1 MKQTNNAIK
10 FLMAQY
16 RAIFKNA
23 NIAMVAAIAA
33 AALAS
38 GQAQAAKGGAT
49 FDDTKFGAADANV
62 TIDGTTTDTTPA
74 DNTYG
79 GLTITSAASR
89 AEGAQ
94 ALEIKITGGANHTI
108 KGVAAGADAT
118 AQPAK
123 PNVNLGNTALVIE
136 TAGSAKLTIGAPGT
150 PGQPPVAGAATNVT
164 LGDIT
169 VNKGELDLVAA
180 ADDKKLATTVNAA
193 NVTIGKGQGA
203 TANDA
208 VVKLA
213 KHSSLSASG
222 DLVVNSGAAVTVSG
236 GASLSA
242 ANITINEGEVA
253 LGEGGA
259 KGTDALFSTA
269 GKLDIKGGAV
279 KIANGGFAKIS
290 ASEISLAKALSNSGS
305 LVVDG
310 ALTANN
316 EATITND
323 STLVINDAFNAES
336 GSTVTNNNG
345 AAKVITFNG
354 QTTFKAGSKISNS
367 GAMVIGGQADFQI
380 ADSELTTDLTV
391 GADNGVLKVVSGGS
405 ASMSAATFKALLTG
419 KVQSDTS
426 TSGTVVIKTATDPID
441 LQDGAG
447 VFSDSGEMSAQIGG
461 VGDLKI
467 HTEKAKFVAANA
479 ISGDSS
485 ANAGVT
491 LSFNELTLG
500 KDAAAVVKGVN
511 LAIAEDIK
519 ITGNKGLTLQNG
531 ADLTLVGTGKA
542 LELENITLGET
553 SSAGTLN
560 VNKGNWGVKT
570 LTVTSGTANV
580 NNAGTILTI
589 STGLKTDSDGKLLID
604 GGTVDAK
611 GVTTLSLGES
621 GASITNAGKLILSAD
636 KVVNEDSTLNS
647 GNYAKLAVDGSTDAQ
662 ISLID
667 KSGSGSISMTLE
679 QFKKFRE
686 ATGFKG
692 LFDIKLSDTPE
703 TQPQMGLGVAGGV
716 VAGVTN
722 GYENV
727 QGKVESATG
736 VTDNYF
742 IGNAVVQGGD
752 TVNLES
758 GGALSL
764 SNANANNANGQYVT
778 DKDGGV
784 GNVQFKADN
793 TLVLGG
799 AGGKIG
805 SVTAAKDGSGSVTIA
820 DSANV
825 EVVAGSF
832 GTSDSATLGTVNIKD
847 GAQLNVKS
855 GSVFTTDLNVGKGGY
870 VFASGD
876 VVVKDTATI
885 MGDVDATNLT
895 LSGTGAVGANIQHAI
910 AGGATI
916 DADKLS
922 LAENNTLTVGK
933 DGKDTSSASIFVGT
947 LDLAQGSILV
957 VDPEYTEPAAL
968 VVAESLD
975 STKKEHDAG
984 TLNGGAYVGM
994 NSALG
999 IGFTEAEFKDV
1010 MASYLVDGKF
1020 NEKGLKNALVLN
1032 KAVTIANGNGIVV
1045 NAGLKAADA
1054 QTTAPDPNTL
1064 VLESGAGLI
1073 ITDNAFG
1080 ADKSQPAIT
1089 FASGTNAPNN
1099 VSATVKVADGAKISL
1114 VGDITA
1120 KDTGLKIF
1128 AAQGTGSTVTASG
1141 DLVVEA
1147 AGGLLTYTYTSGTD
1161 LSTTGVTLKLD
1172 PEVEKQIRSLVS
1184 APVGQLFVDYANGEF
1199 SSGSGVGYDFVVN
1212 TLTAKQYGAIDAAAH
1227 AATYAGAQQA
1237 AVAAVTTMADAM
1249 FGRVG
1254 AVGVEAA
1261 TISATGSQANGG
1273 VWLTPMY
1280 KSVDSDGFNAEG
1292 VSYGSD
1298 VDLAGVAFGTD
1309 TVNGNMRFG
1318 AVFNI
1323 GSGDAEGKGQGNGL
1337 KDEFD
1342 YYGFGIYSAMGFGNF
1357 ALVGDA
1363 SMTVISHDVEGL
1375 GLSGKADTKAVT
1387 MGLTGQY
1394 TISTAAV
1401 DVTPHL
1407 GARFIRL
1414 NTDSYD
1420 LMSAD
1425 GAIATTDFDVQN
1437 VFSIPL
1443 GVTLSKAF
1451 STSGWTLAPSADL
1464 TVAFNTGDTEAKSH
1478 TQFNSTKP
1486 MAVAM
1491 NTEVLDEVQYGLTVG
1506 LGAQNGAFGT
1516 SFGINY
1522 TGSSNTDS
1530 FGVNAQCRYMF

>member
-1 MKQTNNAIK
+1 M
-10 FLMAQY
+10 
-16 RAIFKNA
+16 
-23 NIAMVAAIAA
+23 AA
-33 AALAS
+33 AALAA
-38 GQAQAAKGGAT
+38 GQAHAQPIEKFDNAALAAEGTPDKVTVAGDSAAAGEYKKLELTGGA
-49 FDDTKFGAADANV
+49 N
-62 TIDGTTTDTTPA
+62 
-74 DNTYG
+74 
-79 GLTITSAASR
+79 R
-89 AEGAQ
+89 AESAK
-94 ALEIKITGGANHTI
+94 ALEIKITAGDAHTI

-123 PNVNLGNTALVIE
+123 PNVNLGNTSLVIE
-136 TAGSAKLTIGAPGT
+136 TATTAKLTIGEVGNPSGSPAT
-150 PGQPPVAGAATNVT
+150 QGAATNVT

-213 KHSSLSASG
+213 KHTSIAASG

-242 ANITINEGEVA
+242 ANITINEGAVA

-259 KGTDALFSTA
+259 ADSLGTLSST
-269 GKLDIKGGAV
+269 GKLDIKGGEVSVA
-279 KIANGGFAKIS
+279 ASGFAKIS

-323 STLVINDAFNAES
+323 STLVINDAFTAES
-336 GSTVTNNNG
+336 GSTVTNNND
-345 AAKVITFNG
+345 AAKAITFKG

-367 GAMVIGGQADFQI
+367 GAMVIAGQADFQI
-380 ADSELTTDLTV
+380 ADSELTTNLTI

-405 ASMSAATFKALLTG
+405 ASMSAATFKTLLTG
-419 KVQSDTS
+419 KVQSDAS
-426 TSGTVVIKTATDPID
+426 TSGTIVIKAATNPID
-441 LQDGAG
+441 LQNDAG
-447 VFSDSGEMSAQIGG
+447 ILTDSGDMSAKIGG
-461 VGDLKI
+461 AGDLKI
-467 HTEKAKFVAANA
+467 QTEKAKFVAANA

-519 ITGNKGLTLQNG
+519 ITGNKGLTLQND
-531 ADLTLVGTGKA
+531 ASLTLNGTGKA
-542 LELENITLGET
+542 LDLESITLGEAT
-553 SSAGTLN
+553 PSSGSLN
-560 VNKGNWGVKT
+560 VASGEWGVKT
-570 LTVTSGTANV
+570 LTVTKGKAIVAKDAQLNV
-580 NNAGTILTI
+580 TKSLTTTDAG
-589 STGLKTDSDGKLLID
+589 GKLEIN
-604 GGTVDAK
+604 GGTVNAK
-611 GVTTLSLGES
+611 DVETLKLNTN
-621 GASITNAGKLILSAD
+621 GASITNAGKLILSKD
-636 KVVNEDSTLNS
+636 KVVTKDFTLDS
-647 GNYAKLAVDGSTDAQ
+647 GNYAKSAVEGTTDAQ
-662 ISLID
+662 ISLLD
-667 KSGSGSISMTLE
+667 KSGNAISMTLA
-679 QFKKFRE
+679 QFKQFRTD
-686 ATGFKG
+686 TGFKG
-692 LFDIKLSDTPE
+692 LFDIKLSDKPT
-703 TQPQMGLGVAGGV
+703 TQPQMGLGGTDGV
-716 VAGVTN
+716 IAGVTN
-722 GYENV
+722 GYESV
-727 QGKVESATG
+727 QGKVESSTG

-742 IGNAVVQGGD
+742 IGNAVVSGGD
-752 TVNLES
+752 TVALKS
-758 GGALSL
+758 GGALTL
-764 SNANANNANGQYVT
+764 SNANANNAKGQYVT

-784 GNVQFKADN
+784 GKVNFEANN

-805 SVTAAKDGSGSVTIA
+805 SVTAANDGSGSVTIA
-820 DSANV
+820 DNANV

-832 GTSDSATLGTVNIKD
+832 GTSDSATLGTVSIKD

-855 GSVFTTDLNVGKGGY
+855 GSVFTTDLNIGKGGY

-885 MGDVDATNLT
+885 MGDVEATNLT
-895 LSGTGAVGANIQHAI
+895 LSGTDAAGAKVQHAI

-922 LAENNTLTVGK
+922 LAANNTLTVGK
-933 DGKDTSSASIFVGT
+933 DGKDTSSANVFVGT
-947 LDLAQGSILV
+947 LDLAKDSILV

-1020 NEKGLKNALVLN
+1020 DQNGLKNALVLN

-1045 NAGLKAADA
+1045 NAGLKAADVQNNKPA
-1054 QTTAPDPNTL
+1054 ADTL

-1080 ADKSQPAIT
+1080 ADKSQAAIT
-1089 FASGTNAPNN
+1089 FASGGTSNN
-1099 VSATVKVADGAKISL
+1099 VNATVVAVDGAKVSL

-1128 AAQGTGSTVTASG
+1128 AAQGTGSSVTASG

-1147 AGGLLTYTYTSGTD
+1147 AGGLLSYTIANGSN
-1161 LSTTGVTLKLD
+1161 LLTTPVTLKLD

-1184 APVGQLFVDYANGEF
+1184 APVGQMFVDYANGEF
-1199 SSGSGVGYDFVVN
+1199 SGASGLGYDFVVN

-1280 KSVDSDGFNAEG
+1280 KSMDSDGFNAEG

-1323 GSGDAEGKGQGNGL
+1323 GSGDSDGKGQGNGL

-1363 SMTVISHDVEGL
+1363 SMTVISHEVEGL

-1394 TISTAAV
+1394 TIATAAV

-1451 STSGWTLAPSADL
+1451 TTSGWTLAPSADL

>member
-1 MKQTNNAIK
+1 MNA
-10 FLMAQY
+10 
-16 RAIFKNA
+16 
-23 NIAMVAAIAA
+23 
-33 AALAS
+33 
-38 GQAQAAKGGAT
+38 
-49 FDDTKFGAADANV
+49 
-62 TIDGTTTDTTPA
+62 
-74 DNTYG
+74 
-79 GLTITSAASR
+79 
-89 AEGAQ
+89 
-94 ALEIKITGGANHTI
+94 KITGGKGSLTLKVGTAKFDSGDTI
-108 KGVAAGADAT
+108 TLNEG
-118 AQPAK
+118 
-123 PNVNLGNTALVIE
+123 
-136 TAGSAKLTIGAPGT
+136 
-150 PGQPPVAGAATNVT
+150 VT
-164 LGDIT
+164 LS
-169 VNKGELDLVAA
+169 
-180 ADDKKLATTVNAA
+180 ADTLTL
-193 NVTIGKGQGA
+193 GA
-203 TANDA
+203 T
-208 VVKLA
+208 
-213 KHSSLSASG
+213 G
-222 DLVVNSGAAVTVSG
+222 DAAVTVKSG
-236 GASLSA
+236 GIAIASNLKTSA
-242 ANITINEGEVA
+242 TKD
-253 LGEGGA
+253 LKLEGG
-259 KGTDALFSTA
+259 TT
-269 GKLDIKGGAV
+269 
-279 KIANGGFAKIS
+279 
-290 ASEISLAKALSNSGS
+290 
-305 LVVDG
+305 
-310 ALTANN
+310 LT
-316 EATITND
+316 
-323 STLVINDAFNAES
+323 L
-336 GSTVTNNNG
+336 
-345 AAKVITFNG
+345 
-354 QTTFKAGSKISNS
+354 AGSGNTLGVKSIAV
-367 GAMVIGGQADFQI
+367 GTAD
-380 ADSELTTDLTV
+380 A
-391 GADNGVLKVVSGGS
+391 GGS
-405 ASMSAATFKALLTG
+405 KA
-419 KVQSDTS
+419 
-426 TSGTVVIKTATDPID
+426 
-441 LQDGAG
+441 
-447 VFSDSGEMSAQIGG
+447 
-461 VGDLKI
+461 
-467 HTEKAKFVAANA
+467 
-479 ISGDSS
+479 
-485 ANAGVT
+485 
-491 LSFNELTLG
+491 
-500 KDAAAVVKGVN
+500 
-511 LAIAEDIK
+511 
-519 ITGNKGLTLQNG
+519 
-531 ADLTLVGTGKA
+531 
-542 LELENITLGET
+542 
-553 SSAGTLN
+553 TLN
-560 VNKGNWGVKT
+560 VDKGQWSVKS
-570 LTVTSGTANV
+570 LTVTSGSANV
-580 NNAGTILTI
+580 NNSGTKLTI
-589 STGLKTDSDGKLLID
+589 TDSLTTTNENGKLAID
-604 GGTVDAK
+604 SATVDAK
-611 GVTTLSLGES
+611 GVTTLSLGKS

-636 KVVNEDSTLNS
+636 KVVNEDFTLNS

-679 QFKKFRE
+679 QFKQFRTD
-686 ATGFKG
+686 TGFKG
-692 LFDIKLSDTPE
+692 LFDINLKDKPT
-703 TQPQMGLGVAGGV
+703 TQPQMGLGGTDGV

-722 GYENV
+722 GYETV

-752 TVNLES
+752 TVNLEA

-784 GNVQFKADN
+784 GKVHFKGDN

-805 SVTAAKDGSGSVTIA
+805 SVTAKTDESGSVTIA
-820 DSANV
+820 DGANV

-832 GTSDSATLGTVNIKD
+832 GTDANTALGTVNIKD

-855 GSVFTTDLNVGKGGY
+855 GSVFTSDLYVGKGGY

-876 VVVKDTATI
+876 VVVKKTATI

-895 LSGTGAVGANIQHAI
+895 LSGTDTAGAKVQHAI

-916 DADKLS
+916 EADKLT
-922 LAENNTLTVGK
+922 LAANNTLTIGE
-933 DGKDTSSASIFVGT
+933 DGKDTSSANVFVGT
-947 LDLAQGSILV
+947 LDLKQGSILV
-957 VDPEYTEPAAL
+957 VDPEPSKPAAL

-975 STKKEHDAG
+975 ITKKEHDAG

-999 IGFTEAEFKDV
+999 IGFTEAEFNDV

-1020 NEKGLKNALVLN
+1020 DQNGLKNALVLN

-1045 NAGLKAADA
+1045 NAGLTVADA
-1054 QTTAPDPNTL
+1054 QTTAPDPDTL

-1080 ADKSQPAIT
+1080 ADKSQAAIT
-1089 FASGTNAPNN
+1089 FASGGTSNN
-1099 VSATVKVADGAKISL
+1099 VTAKVLSVDGAKVSL

-1147 AGGLLTYTYTSGTD
+1147 AGGLLSYTIANGSN
-1161 LSTTGVTLKLD
+1161 LLTTPVTLKLD
-1172 PEVEKQIRSLVS
+1172 PEVEKQIRRLVS
-1184 APVGQLFVDYANGEF
+1184 APVGQLFVDYANGAF

-1451 STSGWTLAPSADL
+1451 TTSGWTLAPSADL

>member
-38 GQAQAAKGGAT
+38 GQAQAATVAAQDIDNAKLSSLKGV
-49 FDDTKFGAADANV
+49 V
-62 TIDGTTTDTTPA
+62 TIDGTGQTDDTQPL
-74 DNTYG
+74 TYKDFT
-79 GLTITSAASR
+79 L
-89 AEGAQ
+89 
-94 ALEIKITGGANHTI
+94 TGGATYEGTEALTLKFTGGTSHTI
-108 KGVAAGADAT
+108 KGTAAGKDPIT
-118 AQPAK
+118 TPAK
-123 PNVNLGNTALVIE
+123 PDVNLGNTSLVIE
-136 TAGSAKLTIGAPGT
+136 ATADATLTIGESGA
-150 PGQPPVAGAATNVT
+150 AAAATNVT
-164 LGDIT
+164 LADIT
-169 VNKGELDLVAA
+169 VNKGTLALVAKEDNA
-180 ADDKKLATTVNAA
+180 KLATSITAA
-193 NVTIGKGQGA
+193 NLTVGLGGTA
-203 TANDA
+203 TAADEA
-208 VVKLA
+208 KITVA
-213 KHSSLSASG
+213 KHTSINATEALT
-222 DLVVNSGAAVTVSG
+222 VNSGSKITVAGGGTLSG
-236 GASLSA
+236 KTV
-242 ANITINEGEVA
+242 TINEGTVELGTTKVA
-253 LGEGGA
+253 DSI
-259 KGTDALFSTA
+259 GTLSST
-269 GKLDIKGGAV
+269 GKLDIKGGTISVVDGA
-279 KIANGGFAKIS
+279 AKIS
-290 ASEISLAKALSNSGS
+290 ASGIDLAGALNNSGNL
-305 LVVDG
+305 LVTGVVNAKNKSTVANGD
-310 ALTANN
+310 ALTFENG
-316 EATITND
+316 
-323 STLVINDAFNAES
+323 LVAES
-336 GSTVTNNNG
+336 GSTVNNNTAQKTITLKGTSSFASG
-345 AAKVITFNG
+345 ATV
-354 QTTFKAGSKISNS
+354 SNS
-367 GAMVIGGQADFQI
+367 GDLVVEGTATFNSAATDITAG
-380 ADSELTTDLTV
+380 ADST
-391 GADNGVLKVVSGGS
+391 LKVVSGGTANMSS
-405 ASMSAATFKALLTG
+405 AVFKKFLTGTVQSAAG
-419 KVQSDTS
+419 
-426 TSGTVVIKTATDPID
+426 TSGTINLTDSGDTAIALGDG
-441 LQDGAG
+441 GAG
-447 VFSDSGEMSAQIGG
+447 IFAASTGNMSNKLGVASQGE
-461 VGDLKI
+461 LKI
-467 HTEKAKFVAANA
+467 TADKAKFEGANEVSGAA
-479 ISGDSS
+479 

-491 LSFNELTLG
+491 LAFNELSLG
-500 KDAAAVVKGVN
+500 KDSAAVVVKGVN
-511 LAIAEDIK
+511 LEIAKDIK
-519 ITGNKGLTLQNG
+519 IKDNKGLTLQNG
-531 ADLTLVGTGKA
+531 AKLTLNGSGTA
-542 LELENITLGET
+542 LDLESITLGEAA
-553 SSAGTLN
+553 SAGTLN
-560 VNKGNWGVKT
+560 VDKGNWGVKT

-580 NNAGTILTI
+580 NNVGTKLTI
-589 STGLKTDSDGKLLID
+589 TDSLTTTNENGKLAID
-604 GGTVDAK
+604 GATVDATK
-611 GVTTLSLGES
+611 VKTLALKAK

-636 KVVNEDSTLNS
+636 KVVKEDFTLDS
-647 GNYAKLAVDGSTDAQ
+647 GNYAKSAVDGTTDAQ
-662 ISLID
+662 ISLLD
-667 KSGSGSISMTLE
+667 KSGNAISMTLE
-679 QFKKFRE
+679 KFKKFRE
-686 ATGFKG
+686 DTGFKG
-692 LFDIKLSDTPE
+692 LFDIKLDDKPT
-703 TQPQMGLGVAGGV
+703 TQPQMGLGGTDGV

-722 GYENV
+722 GYETV
-727 QGKVESATG
+727 QGKVESSTG

-742 IGNAVVQGGD
+742 IGNAVVEGGD
-752 TVNLES
+752 TVALKD

-764 SNANANNANGQYVT
+764 SNANANNAKGQYVT

-784 GNVQFKADN
+784 GKVNFEANN

-805 SVTAAKDGSGSVTIA
+805 SVTAKTDASGSVTIA
-820 DSANV
+820 DGANV

-832 GTSDSATLGTVNIKD
+832 GTDANTALGTVNIKD
-847 GAQLNVKS
+847 GAKLNVKS

-885 MGDVDATNLT
+885 MGDVEATNLT
-895 LSGTGAVGANIQHAI
+895 LSGTGTAGANVQHAI
-910 AGGATI
+910 AGGAII
-916 DADKLS
+916 DADKLT
-922 LAENNTLTVGK
+922 LAANNTLTVGK
-933 DGKDTSSASIFVGT
+933 DGKDTSSANVFVGT
-947 LDLAQGSILV
+947 LDLAANSILV
-957 VDPEYTEPAAL
+957 VDPEYSEPAAL

-975 STKKEHDAG
+975 QTKKEHDAG

-999 IGFTEAEFKDV
+999 IGFTEGEFKDV

-1020 NEKGLKNALVLN
+1020 DQNGLKNALVLN

-1045 NAGLKAADA
+1045 NAGLKAADVQNKKPA
-1054 QTTAPDPNTL
+1054 ADTL
-1064 VLESGAGLI
+1064 ELESGAGLI

-1089 FASGTNAPNN
+1089 FASGAGTT
-1099 VSATVKVADGAKISL
+1099 TVAAKVQAAEGAKISL

-1128 AAQGTGSTVTASG
+1128 AAQGTGSTVNASG

-1147 AGGLLTYTYTSGTD
+1147 AGGLLSYTIANGSN
-1161 LSTTGVTLKLD
+1161 LLTTPVTLQLD

-1199 SSGSGVGYDFVVN
+1199 SGASGLGYDFVVN
-1212 TLTAKQYGAIDAAAH
+1212 TLTAKNYGAIDAAAH

-1323 GSGDAEGKGQGNGL
+1323 GSGDAEGKGNGNGL

-1363 SMTVISHDVEGL
+1363 SMTVISHEVEGL

-1420 LMSAD
+1420 LMSED

-1451 STSGWTLAPSADL
+1451 TTSGWTLAPSADL
-1464 TVAFNTGDTEAKSH
+1464 TVAFNTGDTEAKSL

-1530 FGVNAQCRYMF
+1530 FGVNAQARYMF

>member
-38 GQAQAAKGGAT
+38 GQAQAAAVTAQDIDNAKLSTLKGE
-49 FDDTKFGAADANV
+49 V
-62 TIDGTTTDTTPA
+62 TIDGTGQTDDAQPL
-74 DNTYG
+74 TYKDFT
-79 GLTITSAASR
+79 L
-89 AEGAQ
+89 
-94 ALEIKITGGANHTI
+94 TGGATYEGTEALTLKFTGGADHTI
-108 KGVAAGADAT
+108 KGAAAGKDPT
-118 AQPAK
+118 TTPAK
-123 PNVNLGNTALVIE
+123 PDVNLGNTSVVIE
-136 TAGSAKLTIGAPGT
+136 ATADATLTIGESGGGGGT
-150 PGQPPVAGAATNVT
+150 PAAAATNVT
-164 LGDIT
+164 LANIT
-169 VNKGELDLVAA
+169 VNKGTLALVAK
-180 ADDKKLATTVNAA
+180 ADDENLATTVNAA
-193 NVTIGKGQGA
+193 NVTFGA
-203 TANDA
+203 GEAAKTSTIN
-208 VVKLA
+208 LA
-213 KHSSLSASG
+213 KHSSISATA
-222 DLVVNSGAAVTVSG
+222 LTVKEGAAVTVSG
-236 GASLSA
+236 GAALTA
-242 ANITINEGEVA
+242 GTVTVEKGTIN
-253 LGEGGA
+253 L
-259 KGTDALFSTA
+259 GTDQENAAAVFGSTA
-269 GKLDIKGGAV
+269 GKTQIKDGTVEVASGG
-279 KIANGGFAKIS
+279 NGELK
-290 ASEISLAKALSNSGS
+290 
-305 LVVDG
+305 G
-310 ALTANN
+310 AIEMAGG
-316 EATITND
+316 
-323 STLVINDAFNAES
+323 TL
-336 GSTVTNNNG
+336 
-345 AAKVITFNG
+345 
-354 QTTFKAGSKISNS
+354 SNS
-367 GAMVIGGQADFQI
+367 GAMTVANAFTSTGGTIENKATNTITFKGGVTTGEKTVVNNAGSI
-380 ADSELTTDLTV
+380 ILEGGESTIALSGTSNIAADSSIVLNKNAVLNVTSEVLNKLVTGELKSSQ
-391 GADNGVLKVVSGGS
+391 GN
-405 ASMSAATFKALLTG
+405 
-419 KVQSDTS
+419 
-426 TSGTVVIKTATDPID
+426 SGTVVITGVQDTLDLSASDKILSGTGATIGTMNAKITGG
-441 LQDGAG
+441 DGSLTLKVGNAK
-447 VFSDSGEMSAQIGG
+447 FDSGDTITLNE
-461 VGDLKI
+461 
-467 HTEKAKFVAANA
+467 
-479 ISGDSS
+479 
-485 ANAGVT
+485 GVT
-491 LSFNELTLG
+491 LSADTLTLG
-500 KDAAAVVKGVN
+500 ATGDAAVTVKSGGI
-511 LAIAEDIK
+511 AIASNLKTSATKDLKLEGG
-519 ITGNKGLTLQNG
+519 TTLTLAGSGN
-531 ADLTLVGTGKA
+531 TLGVKSIAVGTADAGGSKA
-542 LELENITLGET
+542 
-553 SSAGTLN
+553 TLN
-560 VNKGNWGVKT
+560 VDKGQWSVKS
-570 LTVTSGTANV
+570 LTVTSGSANV
-580 NNAGTILTI
+580 NNSGTKLTI
-589 STGLKTDSDGKLLID
+589 TDSLTTTKADGKLAID
-604 GGTVDAK
+604 GATVDAK
-611 GVTTLSLGES
+611 GVTTLILGKS

-636 KVVNEDSTLNS
+636 KVVKAADSSLIDTVYSKN
-647 GNYAKLAVDGSTDAQ
+647 AVQGTTDAQ
-662 ISLID
+662 ISLLD
-667 KSGSGSISMTLE
+667 ESGNAISMTLE
-679 QFKKFRE
+679 KFKKFRE
-686 ATGFKG
+686 DTGFKG
-692 LFDIKLSDTPE
+692 LFDIKLSDEPTTE
-703 TQPQMGLGVAGGV
+703 PQMGLGVAGGV

-727 QGKVESATG
+727 QGKVDSTNG
-736 VTDNYF
+736 VNDNYF

-752 TVNLES
+752 TVNLKAD
-758 GGALSL
+758 GALSL
-764 SNANANNANGQYVT
+764 SNANANGANGQYVT
-778 DKDGGV
+778 VDGADKAV
-784 GNVQFKADN
+784 GNVKFEADN

-805 SVTAAKDGSGSVTIA
+805 SVTAKTDRSGSVTIA
-820 DSANV
+820 DGANV
-825 EVVAGSF
+825 EVVSGSF

-855 GSVFTTDLNVGKGGY
+855 GSVFTSDLKVGKGGY

-876 VVVKDTATI
+876 VVVKKTAII

-895 LSGTGAVGANIQHAI
+895 LSGTDTAGAKVQHAI

-916 DADKLS
+916 NADKLS
-922 LAENNTLTVGK
+922 LAANNILTIGE
-933 DGKDTSSASIFVGT
+933 DGKDTSSANVFVGT
-947 LDLAQGSILV
+947 LDLAKDSILV
-957 VDPEYTEPAAL
+957 VDPEYSEPAAL
-968 VVAESLD
+968 VVAESLET
-975 STKKEHDAG
+975 TKKEHDAG

-999 IGFTEAEFKDV
+999 IGFTETEFKDV

-1045 NAGLKAADA
+1045 NAGLKAADVQNKKPA
-1054 QTTAPDPNTL
+1054 ADTL
-1064 VLESGAGLI
+1064 ELESGAGLI

-1089 FASGTNAPNN
+1089 FASGTTAPNK
-1099 VSATVKVADGAKISL
+1099 VSATVKVAEGAKISL

-1128 AAQGTGSTVTASG
+1128 AAQGAGSTVTASG

-1147 AGGLLTYTYTSGTD
+1147 AGGLLTYTYATNAD
-1161 LSTTGVTLKLD
+1161 LLNTGVTLKLN

-1342 YYGFGIYSAMGFGNF
+1342 YYGIGIYSAMGFCNF

-1451 STSGWTLAPSADL
+1451 NTSGWTLAPSADL

>member
-23 NIAMVAAIAA
+23 NIAMVAAMAA
-33 AALAS
+33 AALAA

-49 FDDTKFGAADANV
+49 FDDAKFGAADANV
-62 TIDGTTTDTTPA
+62 TIDGKTTDSGPT
-74 DNTYG
+74 DNAYG
-79 GLTITSAASR
+79 TLTITSAASR
-89 AEGAQ
+89 AESTEP
-94 ALEIKITGGANHTI
+94 LEIKISGGDAHTI
-108 KGVAAGADAT
+108 KGVAT

-123 PNVNLGNTALVIE
+123 PNVNLGNTSLVIE
-136 TAGSAKLTIGAPGT
+136 TATTAKLTIGEAGKPSGKPAT
-150 PGQPPVAGAATNVT
+150 PGAATNVT

-180 ADDKKLATTVNAA
+180 DDKNLATTVNAA
-193 NVTIGKGQGA
+193 NVTIGKGKDAGA
-203 TANDA
+203 ADEA

-213 KHSSLSASG
+213 KHSSISASG

-242 ANITINEGEVA
+242 ANITINEGAVA
-253 LGEGGA
+253 LGDGGA
-259 KGTDALFSTA
+259 AGTEGNLSTS
-269 GKLDIKGGAV
+269 GKLDIKGGEVSVA
-279 KIANGGFAKIS
+279 ATGFAKIS

-336 GSTVTNNNG
+336 GSTVTNNND
-345 AAKVITFNG
+345 AAKVITFKG

-367 GAMVIGGQADFQI
+367 GAMVIAGQADFQI

-405 ASMSAATFKALLTG
+405 ASMSAATFKTLLTG

-467 HTEKAKFVAANA
+467 HTEKAKFVTANA

-511 LAIAEDIK
+511 LEIAEDIK
-519 ITGNKGLTLQNG
+519 VTGNKGLTLQNG
-531 ADLTLVGTGKA
+531 AKLTLNGTGKA
-542 LELENITLGET
+542 LELESITLGEK
-553 SSAGTLN
+553 SSAGTFN

-580 NNAGTILTI
+580 NNSGTTLTI
-589 STGLKTDSDGKLLID
+589 STGLKTDSDGKLVIN

-611 GVTTLSLGES
+611 GVTTLSLGAN

-679 QFKKFRE
+679 QFKQFRTD
-686 ATGFKG
+686 TGFKG
-692 LFDIKLSDTPE
+692 LFDIKLSDKPTTE
-703 TQPQMGLGVAGGV
+703 PQMGLGVAGGV

-722 GYENV
+722 GYESV
-727 QGKVESATG
+727 QGKVDSTG

-742 IGNAVVQGGD
+742 VGNTIVSGSD
-752 TVNLES
+752 TVALQN
-758 GGALSL
+758 GGALTL
-764 SNANANNANGQYVT
+764 TNANANGANGQYVT
-778 DKDGGV
+778 VDGVDKAV
-784 GNVQFKADN
+784 GNVKFEADN

-805 SVTAAKDGSGSVTIA
+805 SVTAKTDRSGSVTIA
-820 DSANV
+820 DGANV
-825 EVVAGSF
+825 EVVKDSF
-832 GTSDSATLGTVNIKD
+832 GDSTNALGTVNIKD

-855 GSVFTTDLNVGKGGY
+855 GSVFTSDLKVGKGGY

-876 VVVKDTATI
+876 VVVKKTATI

-895 LSGTGAVGANIQHAI
+895 LSGTDTAGAKVQHAI

-933 DGKDTSSASIFVGT
+933 DGKDTSSANVFVGT
-947 LDLAQGSILV
+947 LDLAANSIIV
-957 VDPEYTEPAAL
+957 VDPEPYKPAAL
-968 VVAESLD
+968 VVAEDLD
-975 STKKEHDAG
+975 GKKNDKDAG
-984 TLNGGAYVGM
+984 TLKGGAYVGM

-999 IGFTEAEFKDV
+999 IGFTEAEFNDV

-1020 NEKGLKNALVLN
+1020 DQNGLKNALVLN

-1045 NAGLKAADA
+1045 NAGLTVADA
-1054 QTTAPDPNTL
+1054 QTTAPDPKTL

-1080 ADKSQPAIT
+1080 ADKSQAAIT
-1089 FASGTNAPNN
+1089 FASGAGSAP
-1099 VSATVKVADGAKISL
+1099 VSATVKAAEGAKISL

-1128 AAQGTGSTVTASG
+1128 AAQGTGSTVAASG

-1147 AGGLLTYTYTSGTD
+1147 AGGLLTYTYANGAD

-1172 PEVEKQIRSLVS
+1172 PEVEKHIRSLVS

-1212 TLTAKQYGAIDAAAH
+1212 TLTAKKYGAIDAAAH

-1280 KSVDSDGFNAEG
+1280 KSLDSDGFNAEG

-1363 SMTVISHDVEGL
+1363 SMTVIF
-1375 GLSGKADTKAVT
+1375 T
-1387 MGLTGQY
+1387 
-1394 TISTAAV
+1394 
-1401 DVTPHL
+1401 
-1407 GARFIRL
+1407 RL
-1414 NTDSYD
+1414 R
-1420 LMSAD
+1420 A
-1425 GAIATTDFDVQN
+1425 
-1437 VFSIPL
+1437 
-1443 GVTLSKAF
+1443 
-1451 STSGWTLAPSADL
+1451 
-1464 TVAFNTGDTEAKSH
+1464 
-1478 TQFNSTKP
+1478 
-1486 MAVAM
+1486 
-1491 NTEVLDEVQYGLTVG
+1491 
-1506 LGAQNGAFGT
+1506 
-1516 SFGINY
+1516 
-1522 TGSSNTDS
+1522 
-1530 FGVNAQCRYMF
+1530 

>member
-38 GQAQAAKGGAT
+38 GQAQAGTVAAQDIDNAKLSSLKGV
-49 FDDTKFGAADANV
+49 V
-62 TIDGTTTDTTPA
+62 TIDGKGQTDDTQPL
-74 DNTYG
+74 TYKDFT
-79 GLTITSAASR
+79 L
-89 AEGAQ
+89 
-94 ALEIKITGGANHTI
+94 TGGATYEGTEALTLKFTGGEGHTI
-108 KGVAAGADAT
+108 KGIAAGTSPDT
-118 AQPAK
+118 TPAK

-136 TAGSAKLTIGAPGT
+136 TATTAKLTIGEVGNPTNKPAIP
-150 PGQPPVAGAATNVT
+150 GAATNVT

-180 ADDKKLATTVNAA
+180 DDNNLATIVNAA
-193 NVTIGKGQGA
+193 NVTIGKGKDA
-203 TANDA
+203 AAANEA

-213 KHSSLSASG
+213 KHSSISASG

-242 ANITINEGEVA
+242 ANITINEGAVA

-259 KGTDALFSTA
+259 AGTEGNLSTS
-269 GKLDIKGGAV
+269 GKLDIKGGEVSVA
-279 KIANGGFAKIS
+279 ATGFAKIS
-290 ASEISLAKALSNSGS
+290 ASEISLEKALSNSGS

-336 GSTVTNNNG
+336 GSTVTNNDG

-380 ADSELTTDLTV
+380 ADSKLTTDLTV

-405 ASMSAATFKALLTG
+405 ASMSAATFKTLLTG
-419 KVQSDTS
+419 KIQSDTS
-426 TSGTVVIKTATDPID
+426 TSGTVVIKSSTDPID
-441 LQDGAG
+441 LQKDAG
-447 VFSDSGEMSAQIGG
+447 ILTESGDMSAKLGG
-461 VGDLKI
+461 AGDLKI
-467 HTEKAKFVAANA
+467 KTENAKFVAADA
-479 ISGDSS
+479 MSGAA

-491 LSFNELTLG
+491 LAFNKLDLG
-500 KDAAAVVKGVN
+500 KNESGFTVKKVN
-511 LAIAEDIK
+511 LEIAEDITVK
-519 ITGNKGLTLQNG
+519 SNKGLTLQND
-531 ADLTLVGTGKA
+531 ASLTLNGTGKA
-542 LELENITLGET
+542 LELESITLGEK

-560 VNKGNWGVKT
+560 VDKGNWGVKT

-580 NNAGTILTI
+580 NNSGTTLTI
-589 STGLKTDSDGKLLID
+589 STGLKTDSDGKLVIN

-636 KVVNEDSTLNS
+636 KVVNEDFTLNS

-679 QFKKFRE
+679 QFKQFRTD
-686 ATGFKG
+686 TGFKG
-692 LFDIKLSDTPE
+692 LFDIKLSDKPT
-703 TQPQMGLGVAGGV
+703 TQPQMGLGGDAGVAP
-716 VAGVTN
+716 GVTN

-727 QGKVESATG
+727 QGKIESSG
-736 VTDNYF
+736 VSDNFF

-752 TVNLES
+752 TVNLEA

-784 GNVQFKADN
+784 GKVQFKDDN

-805 SVTAAKDGSGSVTIA
+805 SVTATNNGSGSVTI
-820 DSANV
+820 DDGANV
-825 EVVAGSF
+825 EVVKDSF
-832 GTSDSATLGTVNIKD
+832 GDSTNALGTVNIKD

-855 GSVFTTDLNVGKGGY
+855 GSVFTTNLNVGKGGY

-876 VVVKDTATI
+876 VVVKKTAII

-895 LSGTGAVGANIQHAI
+895 LSGTDTAGAKVQHAI

-933 DGKDTSSASIFVGT
+933 DGADTSSANVFVGT
-947 LDLAQGSILV
+947 LDLAANSIIV
-957 VDPEYTEPAAL
+957 VDPEPYKPAAL
-968 VVAESLD
+968 VVAEDLD
-975 STKKEHDAG
+975 GKKNDKDAG
-984 TLNGGAYVGM
+984 TLKGGAYVGM

-999 IGFTEAEFKDV
+999 IGFTEAEFNDV

-1020 NEKGLKNALVLN
+1020 DQNGLKNALVLN

-1045 NAGLKAADA
+1045 NAGLTVADA
-1054 QTTAPDPNTL
+1054 QTTAPDPDTL

-1080 ADKSQPAIT
+1080 ADKSQAAIT
-1089 FASGTNAPNN
+1089 FASG
-1099 VSATVKVADGAKISL
+1099 SATPNKVDAKVLAVDGAKISL

-1147 AGGLLTYTYTSGTD
+1147 AGGLLTYTYANGAD

-1212 TLTAKQYGAIDAAAH
+1212 TLTAKKYGAIDAAAH

-1363 SMTVISHDVEGL
+1363 SMTVISHEVEGL

-1491 NTEVLDEVQYGLTVG
+1491 NTEVLDEVQYGVTLG
-1506 LGAQNGAFGT
+1506 LGAQYGAFGT

>member
-38 GQAQAAKGGAT
+38 GQAQAAGPIEK
-49 FDDTKFGAADANV
+49 FDNTALTA
-62 TIDGTTTDTTPA
+62 DTTPEKA
-74 DNTYG
+74 VVAGDGATDGQYKKLELTG
-79 GLTITSAASR
+79 GANR
-89 AEGAQ
+89 AESAK
-94 ALEIKITGGANHTI
+94 ALEIKITAGDAHTI

-123 PNVNLGNTALVIE
+123 PNVNLGNTSLVIE
-136 TAGSAKLTIGAPGT
+136 ASAAKLTVGEAGTAGSPTATPAAK
-150 PGQPPVAGAATNVT
+150 TNVT
-164 LGDIT
+164 LKNLT
-169 VNKGELDLVAA
+169 VTEGALDLVAN
-180 ADDKKLATTVNAA
+180 ADNEDLATTVSAA
-193 NVTIGKGQGA
+193 DVTFGSGAGASGKTA
-203 TANDA
+203 TVN
-208 VVKLA
+208 LA
-213 KHSSLSASG
+213 KHSSISATALTVKEG
-222 DLVVNSGAAVTVSG
+222 ATVNVSG
-236 GASLSA
+236 GASLTAGSVSV
-242 ANITINEGEVA
+242 ANGTIK
-253 LGEGGA
+253 L
-259 KGTDALFSTA
+259 GTDAEDAVAAFGSTA
-269 GKLDIKGGAV
+269 G
-279 KIANGGFAKIS
+279 NT
-290 ASEISLAKALSNSGS
+290 E
-305 LVVDG
+305 
-310 ALTANN
+310 
-316 EATITND
+316 
-323 STLVINDAFNAES
+323 INDGTVEVVS
-336 GSTVTNNNG
+336 GGKGELNG
-345 AAKVITFNG
+345 AI
-354 QTTFKAGSKISNS
+354 QMAGGTLSNS
-367 GAMVIGGQADFQI
+367 GAMTVANAFKSTGGTI
-380 ADSELTTDLTV
+380 K
-391 GADNGVLKVVSGGS
+391 NN
-405 ASMSAATFKALLTG
+405 AATNTITFKGGVTTGEKTVINNTGSIVLEGGESTIALSG
-419 KVQSDTS
+419 TS
-426 TSGTVVIKTATDPID
+426 TIDAGSSVVLNKNAVLNVSSEVLNKLVTGELKSSQGNSGTVVITGVQDTLDLSASDKILSGTGATIGTMNAKITGG
-441 LQDGAG
+441 DGSLTLKVGNAK
-447 VFSDSGEMSAQIGG
+447 FDSGDTIT
-461 VGDLKI
+461 L
-467 HTEKAKFVAANA
+467 
-479 ISGDSS
+479 
-485 ANAGVT
+485 NAGVT
-491 LSFNELTLG
+491 LAADTLALGATGDGAVTVKNGGISIASNLKTSATKDLKLEGGTTLTLAG
-500 KDAAAVVKGVN
+500 SGNTLGVKS
-511 LAIAEDIK
+511 IA
-519 ITGNKGLTLQNG
+519 
-531 ADLTLVGTGKA
+531 VGTADAGGSKA
-542 LELENITLGET
+542 
-553 SSAGTLN
+553 TLN
-560 VNKGNWGVKT
+560 VDKGQWSVKS
-570 LTVTSGTANV
+570 LTVTSGSANV
-580 NNAGTILTI
+580 NNSGTKLTI
-589 STGLKTDSDGKLLID
+589 TDSLTTTSADGKLAID
-604 GGTVDAK
+604 GATVDAK
-611 GVTTLSLGES
+611 GVTTLILGKS

-636 KVVNEDSTLNS
+636 KVVKAADSSLIDTVYSKN
-647 GNYAKLAVDGSTDAQ
+647 AVQGTTDAQ
-662 ISLID
+662 ISLLD
-667 KSGSGSISMTLE
+667 ESGNAISMTLE
-679 QFKKFRE
+679 KFKKFRE
-686 ATGFKG
+686 DTGFKG
-692 LFDIKLSDTPE
+692 LFDIKLSDEPTTE
-703 TQPQMGLGVAGGV
+703 PQMGLGVAGGV

-727 QGKVESATG
+727 QGKVDSTNG
-736 VTDNYF
+736 VTDNFF
-742 IGNAVVQGGD
+742 IGNAVVEGGD
-752 TVNLES
+752 TVALKD

-764 SNANANNANGQYVT
+764 SNAYANNAKGQYVT

-784 GNVQFKADN
+784 GKVNFEANN

-805 SVTAAKDGSGSVTIA
+805 SVTAANNGSGSVTIA
-820 DSANV
+820 DGANV

-832 GTSDSATLGTVNIKD
+832 GTNATTTLRTVNIKD

-876 VVVKDTATI
+876 VVVNKTATI

-895 LSGTGAVGANIQHAI
+895 LSGTDTAGAKVQHAI

-916 DADKLS
+916 NADKLS
-922 LAENNTLTVGK
+922 LAANNILTVGK
-933 DGKDTSSASIFVGT
+933 DGKDTSSANVFVGT
-947 LDLAQGSILV
+947 LDLAKDSILV
-957 VDPEYTEPAAL
+957 VDPEYSEPAAL

-975 STKKEHDAG
+975 TTKKEHDAG
-984 TLNGGAYVGM
+984 TLKGGAYVGM

-1045 NAGLKAADA
+1045 NAGLKAADVQNKKPA
-1054 QTTAPDPNTL
+1054 ADTL
-1064 VLESGAGLI
+1064 ELESGAGLI

-1089 FASGTNAPNN
+1089 FASGTSAPNN
-1099 VSATVKVADGAKISL
+1099 VTATVKVAEGSKISL

-1128 AAQGTGSTVTASG
+1128 AAQGNGSSVVANG
-1141 DLVVEA
+1141 ALIVEA
-1147 AGGLLTYTYTSGTD
+1147 AGGLLTYTYANGAD

-1172 PEVEKQIRSLVS
+1172 DEVEKQIRSLVS

-1212 TLTAKQYGAIDAAAH
+1212 TLTAKKYGAIDAAAH

-1237 AVAAVTTMADAM
+1237 AVTAVTTMADAM

-1363 SMTVISHDVEGL
+1363 SMTVISHDVEGF

-1491 NTEVLDEVQYGLTVG
+1491 NTEVLDEVQYGVTLG

>member
-33 AALAS
+33 AALAA
-38 GQAQAAKGGAT
+38 GQAQAAGPIEK
-49 FDDTKFGAADANV
+49 FDNTALTA
-62 TIDGTTTDTTPA
+62 DTTPA
-74 DNTYG
+74 KAVVAGDGATDGQYKKLELTG
-79 GLTITSAASR
+79 GANR
-89 AEGAQ
+89 AESAK
-94 ALEIKITGGANHTI
+94 ALEIKITAGDAHTI

-136 TAGSAKLTIGAPGT
+136 TAGSAKLTIGAPGSS
-150 PGQPPVAGAATNVT
+150 GQPPVASAATNVT
-164 LGDIT
+164 LGNIT

-180 ADDKKLATTVNAA
+180 DDKNLATTVNAA

-203 TANDA
+203 TAKEA

-213 KHSSLSASG
+213 KHTSIAASG

-242 ANITINEGEVA
+242 SNITINEGEVA
-253 LGEGGA
+253 LGAGGA

-279 KIANGGFAKIS
+279 KIANAGFAKIS

-310 ALTANN
+310 ALTAKNG
-316 EATITND
+316 ATITND
-323 STLVINDAFNAES
+323 STLVINDNFNAES
-336 GSTVTNNNG
+336 GSTVTNNND

-367 GAMVIGGQADFQI
+367 GAMVIAGTANF
-380 ADSELTTDLTV
+380 ELDDKDLTNALKV
-391 GADNGVLKVVSGGS
+391 GGDNAALKVVSGGT
-405 ASMSAATFKALLTG
+405 ANMSAAVFKGLLAG
-419 KVQSDTS
+419 KVQSEAS
-426 TSGTVVIKTATDPID
+426 TSGTIVIKAATDPIN
-441 LQDGAG
+441 LQTDAG
-447 VFSDSGEMSAQIGG
+447 ILTNSGGMSAKLGG
-461 VGDLKI
+461 AGDLKI
-467 HTEKAKFVAANA
+467 KTENAKFVAADA
-479 ISGDSS
+479 ISGAA

-491 LSFNELTLG
+491 LAFNKLDLG
-500 KDAAAVVKGVN
+500 KNESGFTVKKVN
-511 LAIAEDIK
+511 LEIAEDITVK
-519 ITGNKGLTLQNG
+519 SNKGLTLQND
-531 ADLTLVGTGKA
+531 ASLTLNGTGKA
-542 LELENITLGET
+542 LELESITLGEK

-560 VNKGNWGVKT
+560 VDKGNWGVKT

-580 NNAGTILTI
+580 NNSGTTLTI
-589 STGLKTDSDGKLLID
+589 STGLKTDSDGKLVIN

-636 KVVNEDSTLNS
+636 KVVNDDFTLNS

-679 QFKKFRE
+679 QFKKFRTD
-686 ATGFKG
+686 TGFKG
-692 LFDIKLSDTPE
+692 LFDIKLSDKPT
-703 TQPQMGLGVAGGV
+703 TQPQMGLGGDAGV

-727 QGKVESATG
+727 QGKVDSTG
-736 VTDNYF
+736 VNDNYF
-742 IGNAVVQGGD
+742 IGNTIVSGGD
-752 TVNLES
+752 TVALKN
-758 GGALSL
+758 GGALTL
-764 SNANANNANGQYVT
+764 SNANANGANGQYVT
-778 DKDGGV
+778 VDGATKAV
-784 GNVQFKADN
+784 GNVKFESDN

-805 SVTAAKDGSGSVTIA
+805 SVTATTNGSGSVTIA
-820 DSANV
+820 DGANV
-825 EVVAGSF
+825 EVVKDSF
-832 GTSDSATLGTVNIKD
+832 GDSTNALGTVNIKD

-855 GSVFTTDLNVGKGGY
+855 GSVFTTDLNVAKGGY

-895 LSGTGAVGANIQHAI
+895 LSGTGTAGAKVQHAI

-916 DADKLS
+916 DADKLT
-922 LAENNTLTVGK
+922 LAANNTLTVGK
-933 DGKDTSSASIFVGT
+933 DGKDTSSANVFVGT
-947 LDLAQGSILV
+947 LDLAANSILV
-957 VDPEYTEPAAL
+957 VDPEPSEPAAL
-968 VVAESLD
+968 VVAEDLD
-975 STKKEHDAG
+975 GKKNDKDAG
-984 TLNGGAYVGM
+984 ILNGGAYVGM

-999 IGFTEAEFKDV
+999 IGFTEAEFNDV

-1020 NEKGLKNALVLN
+1020 DQNGLKNALVLN

-1045 NAGLKAADA
+1045 NAGLKAADVQNKKPA
-1054 QTTAPDPNTL
+1054 ADTL
-1064 VLESGAGLI
+1064 ELESGAGLI

-1089 FASGTNAPNN
+1089 FASGTSAPNN
-1099 VSATVKVADGAKISL
+1099 VSATVKVAEGAKISL

-1128 AAQGTGSTVTASG
+1128 AAQGNGSSVTASG
-1141 DLVVEA
+1141 KLVVEA
-1147 AGGLLTYTYTSGTD
+1147 AGGLLTYTYANGTD
-1161 LSTTGVTLKLD
+1161 LLNTGVTLKLD

-1199 SSGSGVGYDFVVN
+1199 SGASGVGYDFVVN
-1212 TLTAKQYGAIDAAAH
+1212 TLAAKKYGAIDAAAH

-1363 SMTVISHDVEGL
+1363 SMTVISHEVEGL
-1375 GLSGKADTKAVT
+1375 DLSGKADTKAVT

-1451 STSGWTLAPSADL
+1451 NTSGWTLAPSADL

>member
-38 GQAQAAKGGAT
+38 GQAQAQPIEKFDNAALSAEGTPDKVTVAGDSAAAGEYKKLELTGGA
-49 FDDTKFGAADANV
+49 N
-62 TIDGTTTDTTPA
+62 
-74 DNTYG
+74 
-79 GLTITSAASR
+79 R
-89 AEGAQ
+89 AESAK
-94 ALEIKITGGANHTI
+94 ALEIKITAGDGHTI
-108 KGVAAGADAT
+108 KGVAAGADAA

-123 PNVNLGNTALVIE
+123 PNVNLGNTSLVIE
-136 TAGSAKLTIGAPGT
+136 TATTAKLTIGEVGNPSGSPAT
-150 PGQPPVAGAATNVT
+150 QGAATNVT

-193 NVTIGKGQGA
+193 NVTIGKGKDA
-203 TANDA
+203 AAADEA

-213 KHSSLSASG
+213 KHSSISASG

-242 ANITINEGEVA
+242 ANITINEGAVA

-259 KGTDALFSTA
+259 ADSLGTLSST
-269 GKLDIKGGAV
+269 GKLNIKGGEVSVA
-279 KIANGGFAKIS
+279 ASGFAKIS
-290 ASEISLAKALSNSGS
+290 ASEISLEKALSNSGS
-305 LVVDG
+305 LVVEG
-310 ALTANN
+310 ALTAKNG
-316 EATITND
+316 ATITND
-323 STLVINDAFNAES
+323 STLVINDNFNAES
-336 GSTVTNNNG
+336 GSTVTNNND
-345 AAKVITFNG
+345 AAKVITFKG

-380 ADSELTTDLTV
+380 DDSKLTTDLTV

-405 ASMSAATFKALLTG
+405 ASMSAATFKTLLTG

-426 TSGTVVIKTATDPID
+426 TSGTVVIKTATNPID
-441 LQDGAG
+441 LQNDAGILTDSGDMSAKIGGAG
-447 VFSDSGEMSAQIGG
+447 E
-461 VGDLKI
+461 LKI
-467 HTEKAKFVAANA
+467 HTENAKFVAADA
-479 ISGDSS
+479 ISGAA

-491 LSFNELTLG
+491 LAFNKLDLG
-500 KDAAAVVKGVN
+500 KNESGFTVKKVN
-511 LAIAEDIK
+511 LEIAEDITVK
-519 ITGNKGLTLQNG
+519 SNKGLTLQND
-531 ADLTLVGTGKA
+531 ANLTLNGTGKA
-542 LELENITLGET
+542 LELESITLGEK

-560 VNKGNWGVKT
+560 VDKGNWGVKT

-580 NNAGTILTI
+580 NNSGTTLTI
-589 STGLKTDSDGKLLID
+589 STGLKTDSDGKLVIN

-621 GASITNAGKLILSAD
+621 GASITNAGKLILSAG
-636 KVVNEDSTLNS
+636 KVVKSDFTLDS
-647 GNYAKLAVDGSTDAQ
+647 GNYAKSAVDGTTDAQ
-662 ISLID
+662 ISLLD
-667 KSGSGSISMTLE
+667 ESGNAISMTLA
-679 QFKKFRE
+679 QFKQFRID
-686 ATGFKG
+686 TGFKG

-703 TQPQMGLGVAGGV
+703 TKPQMGLGGTDGV

-727 QGKVESATG
+727 QGKIESSG
-736 VTDNYF
+736 VSDNFF

-764 SNANANNANGQYVT
+764 SNANANNAKGQYVT

-784 GNVQFKADN
+784 GKVQFKADN

-805 SVTAAKDGSGSVTIA
+805 SVTAANNDSGSVTIA
-820 DSANV
+820 DGANV

-832 GTSDSATLGTVNIKD
+832 GTSDSATLGAVNIKD

-855 GSVFTTDLNVGKGGY
+855 GSVFTSDLNVGKDGY

-876 VVVKDTATI
+876 VVVKKTAII
-885 MGDVDATNLT
+885 MGDVEATNLT
-895 LSGTGAVGANIQHAI
+895 LSGTGTADAKVQHAI

-916 DADKLS
+916 DADKLT
-922 LAENNTLTVGK
+922 LAANNTLTVGK
-933 DGKDTSSASIFVGT
+933 DGKDTSSANVFVGT
-947 LDLAQGSILV
+947 LDLAKDSILV

-975 STKKEHDAG
+975 TTKKEHDAG

-999 IGFTEAEFKDV
+999 IGFTEAEFKEV

-1020 NEKGLKNALVLN
+1020 DQNGLKNALVLN

-1045 NAGLKAADA
+1045 NAGLKAADVQNKKPA
-1054 QTTAPDPNTL
+1054 ADTL
-1064 VLESGAGLI
+1064 ELESGAGLI

-1089 FASGTNAPNN
+1089 FASGTNAPNK

-1128 AAQGTGSTVTASG
+1128 AAQGTGSTVTANG
-1141 DLVVEA
+1141 ALVVEA
-1147 AGGLLTYTYTSGTD
+1147 AGGLLTYTYATNAD
-1161 LSTTGVTLKLD
+1161 LLNTGVTLKLD

-1280 KSVDSDGFNAEG
+1280 KSVDSDGLNAEG

-1363 SMTVISHDVEGL
+1363 SMTVISHEVEGL
-1375 GLSGKADTKAVT
+1375 
-1387 MGLTGQY
+1387 
-1394 TISTAAV
+1394 
-1401 DVTPHL
+1401 
-1407 GARFIRL
+1407 R
-1414 NTDSYD
+1414 
-1420 LMSAD
+1420 
-1425 GAIATTDFDVQN
+1425 
-1437 VFSIPL
+1437 
-1443 GVTLSKAF
+1443 
-1451 STSGWTLAPSADL
+1451 
-1464 TVAFNTGDTEAKSH
+1464 
-1478 TQFNSTKP
+1478 
-1486 MAVAM
+1486 
-1491 NTEVLDEVQYGLTVG
+1491 
-1506 LGAQNGAFGT
+1506 
-1516 SFGINY
+1516 SFW
-1522 TGSSNTDS
+1522 
-1530 FGVNAQCRYMF
+1530 

>member
-1 MKQTNNAIK
+1 
-10 FLMAQY
+10 
-16 RAIFKNA
+16 
-23 NIAMVAAIAA
+23 
-33 AALAS
+33 
-38 GQAQAAKGGAT
+38 
-49 FDDTKFGAADANV
+49 AD
-62 TIDGTTTDTTPA
+62 G
-74 DNTYG
+74 
-79 GLTITSAASR
+79 
-89 AEGAQ
+89 
-94 ALEIKITGGANHTI
+94 
-108 KGVAAGADAT
+108 
-118 AQPAK
+118 
-123 PNVNLGNTALVIE
+123 
-136 TAGSAKLTIGAPGT
+136 
-150 PGQPPVAGAATNVT
+150 
-164 LGDIT
+164 
-169 VNKGELDLVAA
+169 
-180 ADDKKLATTVNAA
+180 
-193 NVTIGKGQGA
+193 
-203 TANDA
+203 
-208 VVKLA
+208 
-213 KHSSLSASG
+213 
-222 DLVVNSGAAVTVSG
+222 
-236 GASLSA
+236 
-242 ANITINEGEVA
+242 
-253 LGEGGA
+253 
-259 KGTDALFSTA
+259 
-269 GKLDIKGGAV
+269 
-279 KIANGGFAKIS
+279 
-290 ASEISLAKALSNSGS
+290 
-305 LVVDG
+305 
-310 ALTANN
+310 
-316 EATITND
+316 
-323 STLVINDAFNAES
+323 
-336 GSTVTNNNG
+336 
-345 AAKVITFNG
+345 
-354 QTTFKAGSKISNS
+354 
-367 GAMVIGGQADFQI
+367 
-380 ADSELTTDLTV
+380 
-391 GADNGVLKVVSGGS
+391 
-405 ASMSAATFKALLTG
+405 
-419 KVQSDTS
+419 
-426 TSGTVVIKTATDPID
+426 
-441 LQDGAG
+441 
-447 VFSDSGEMSAQIGG
+447 
-461 VGDLKI
+461 
-467 HTEKAKFVAANA
+467 
-479 ISGDSS
+479 
-485 ANAGVT
+485 
-491 LSFNELTLG
+491 
-500 KDAAAVVKGVN
+500 
-511 LAIAEDIK
+511 
-519 ITGNKGLTLQNG
+519 
-531 ADLTLVGTGKA
+531 
-542 LELENITLGET
+542 
-553 SSAGTLN
+553 
-560 VNKGNWGVKT
+560 
-570 LTVTSGTANV
+570 
-580 NNAGTILTI
+580 
-589 STGLKTDSDGKLLID
+589 
-604 GGTVDAK
+604 
-611 GVTTLSLGES
+611 
-621 GASITNAGKLILSAD
+621 
-636 KVVNEDSTLNS
+636 
-647 GNYAKLAVDGSTDAQ
+647 
-662 ISLID
+662 
-667 KSGSGSISMTLE
+667 
-679 QFKKFRE
+679 
-686 ATGFKG
+686 
-692 LFDIKLSDTPE
+692 
-703 TQPQMGLGVAGGV
+703 
-716 VAGVTN
+716 
-722 GYENV
+722 
-727 QGKVESATG
+727 
-736 VTDNYF
+736 
-742 IGNAVVQGGD
+742 
-752 TVNLES
+752 
-758 GGALSL
+758 
-764 SNANANNANGQYVT
+764 
-778 DKDGGV
+778 
-784 GNVQFKADN
+784 
-793 TLVLGG
+793 
-799 AGGKIG
+799 
-805 SVTAAKDGSGSVTIA
+805 
-820 DSANV
+820 ANV
-825 EVVAGSF
+825 EVVKDSF
-832 GTSDSATLGTVNIKD
+832 GDSTNALGTVNIKD

-855 GSVFTTDLNVGKGGY
+855 GSVFTNDLNVGKGGY

-876 VVVKDTATI
+876 VVVKKTATI

-895 LSGTGAVGANIQHAI
+895 LSGTDTAGAKVQHAI

-916 DADKLS
+916 DADKLT
-922 LAENNTLTVGK
+922 LAANNTLTVGK
-933 DGKDTSSASIFVGT
+933 DGKDTSSANVFVGT
-947 LDLAQGSILV
+947 LDLAKDSILV
-957 VDPEYTEPAAL
+957 VDPEYSEPAAL

-975 STKKEHDAG
+975 TTKKEHDAG

-999 IGFTEAEFKDV
+999 IGFTEAEFNDV

-1020 NEKGLKNALVLN
+1020 DQNGLKNALVLN

-1045 NAGLKAADA
+1045 NAGLNVADV
-1054 QTTAPDPNTL
+1054 QNKNPTADTL
-1064 VLESGAGLI
+1064 ELESGAGLI

-1089 FASGTNAPNN
+1089 FASGTTAPNN
-1099 VSATVKVADGAKISL
+1099 VSATVKVAEGAKISL

-1128 AAQGTGSTVTASG
+1128 AAQGNGSSVTANG
-1141 DLVVEA
+1141 ALVVEA
-1147 AGGLLTYTYTSGTD
+1147 AGGLLSYTIANGSN
-1161 LSTTGVTLKLD
+1161 LLTTPVTLKLD

-1363 SMTVISHDVEGL
+1363 SMTVISHDVEGF

-1420 LMSAD
+1420 LMSSD

>member
-1 MKQTNNAIK
+1 
-10 FLMAQY
+10 
-16 RAIFKNA
+16 
-23 NIAMVAAIAA
+23 
-33 AALAS
+33 
-38 GQAQAAKGGAT
+38 
-49 FDDTKFGAADANV
+49 
-62 TIDGTTTDTTPA
+62 
-74 DNTYG
+74 
-79 GLTITSAASR
+79 
-89 AEGAQ
+89 
-94 ALEIKITGGANHTI
+94 
-108 KGVAAGADAT
+108 
-118 AQPAK
+118 
-123 PNVNLGNTALVIE
+123 
-136 TAGSAKLTIGAPGT
+136 
-150 PGQPPVAGAATNVT
+150 
-164 LGDIT
+164 
-169 VNKGELDLVAA
+169 
-180 ADDKKLATTVNAA
+180 
-193 NVTIGKGQGA
+193 
-203 TANDA
+203 
-208 VVKLA
+208 
-213 KHSSLSASG
+213 
-222 DLVVNSGAAVTVSG
+222 
-236 GASLSA
+236 
-242 ANITINEGEVA
+242 
-253 LGEGGA
+253 
-259 KGTDALFSTA
+259 
-269 GKLDIKGGAV
+269 
-279 KIANGGFAKIS
+279 
-290 ASEISLAKALSNSGS
+290 
-305 LVVDG
+305 
-310 ALTANN
+310 
-316 EATITND
+316 
-323 STLVINDAFNAES
+323 
-336 GSTVTNNNG
+336 
-345 AAKVITFNG
+345 
-354 QTTFKAGSKISNS
+354 
-367 GAMVIGGQADFQI
+367 
-380 ADSELTTDLTV
+380 
-391 GADNGVLKVVSGGS
+391 
-405 ASMSAATFKALLTG
+405 
-419 KVQSDTS
+419 
-426 TSGTVVIKTATDPID
+426 
-441 LQDGAG
+441 
-447 VFSDSGEMSAQIGG
+447 
-461 VGDLKI
+461 
-467 HTEKAKFVAANA
+467 
-479 ISGDSS
+479 
-485 ANAGVT
+485 
-491 LSFNELTLG
+491 
-500 KDAAAVVKGVN
+500 
-511 LAIAEDIK
+511 
-519 ITGNKGLTLQNG
+519 
-531 ADLTLVGTGKA
+531 
-542 LELENITLGET
+542 
-553 SSAGTLN
+553 
-560 VNKGNWGVKT
+560 
-570 LTVTSGTANV
+570 
-580 NNAGTILTI
+580 
-589 STGLKTDSDGKLLID
+589 
-604 GGTVDAK
+604 
-611 GVTTLSLGES
+611 
-621 GASITNAGKLILSAD
+621 
-636 KVVNEDSTLNS
+636 
-647 GNYAKLAVDGSTDAQ
+647 
-662 ISLID
+662 
-667 KSGSGSISMTLE
+667 
-679 QFKKFRE
+679 
-686 ATGFKG
+686 
-692 LFDIKLSDTPE
+692 
-703 TQPQMGLGVAGGV
+703 
-716 VAGVTN
+716 
-722 GYENV
+722 
-727 QGKVESATG
+727 G

-742 IGNAVVQGGD
+742 VGNTIVSGSD
-752 TVNLES
+752 TVALQN
-758 GGALSL
+758 GGALTL
-764 SNANANNANGQYVT
+764 SNANANGANGQYVT
-778 DKDGGV
+778 VDGADKAV
-784 GNVQFKADN
+784 GNVKFEADN

-805 SVTAAKDGSGSVTIA
+805 SVTAKTDRSGSVTIA
-820 DSANV
+820 DGANV
-825 EVVAGSF
+825 EVVKDSF
-832 GTSDSATLGTVNIKD
+832 GDSTNALGTVNIKD

-855 GSVFTTDLNVGKGGY
+855 GSVFTNDLKVGKGGY

-876 VVVKDTATI
+876 VVVKKTATI

-895 LSGTGAVGANIQHAI
+895 LSGTGTADAKVQHAI

-916 DADKLS
+916 DADKLT
-922 LAENNTLTVGK
+922 LAANNTLTVGK
-933 DGKDTSSASIFVGT
+933 DGKDTSSANVFVGT
-947 LDLAQGSILV
+947 LDLAKDSILV
-957 VDPEYTEPAAL
+957 VDPEYSEPAAL

-975 STKKEHDAG
+975 TTKKEHDAG

-1020 NEKGLKNALVLN
+1020 NENGLKNALVLN

-1045 NAGLKAADA
+1045 NAGLKAADVQNKKPA
-1054 QTTAPDPNTL
+1054 ADTL
-1064 VLESGAGLI
+1064 ELESGAGLI

-1080 ADKSQPAIT
+1080 ADKSQAAIT
-1089 FASGTNAPNN
+1089 FAAPAGSTGTTVA
-1099 VSATVKVADGAKISL
+1099 ATVKAAEGAKISL

-1128 AAQGTGSTVTASG
+1128 AAGGTGGSVTASG

-1147 AGGLLTYTYTSGTD
+1147 AGGLLTYTYTNGAV
-1161 LSTTGVTLKLD
+1161 LSTTPVTLQLD
-1172 PEVEKQIRSLVS
+1172 AEVEKQIRSLVS
-1184 APVGQLFVDYANGEF
+1184 APVGQMFVDYANGEF
-1199 SSGSGVGYDFVVN
+1199 SGASGLGYDFVVN

-1363 SMTVISHDVEGL
+1363 SMTVISHEVEGL
-1375 GLSGKADTKAVT
+1375 DLSGKADTKAVT

-1478 TQFNSTKP
+1478 TQFNCTKP

-1530 FGVNAQCRYMF
+1530 FGINAQCRYMF

>member
-23 NIAMVAAIAA
+23 NIAMVAAMAA
-33 AALAS
+33 AALAA
-38 GQAQAAKGGAT
+38 GQAQAGTVAAQNIDNAKLSSLKGE
-49 FDDTKFGAADANV
+49 V
-62 TIDGTTTDTTPA
+62 TIDGTGQTDDTRPL
-74 DNTYG
+74 TYKNFT
-79 GLTITSAASR
+79 L
-89 AEGAQ
+89 
-94 ALEIKITGGANHTI
+94 TGGATYEGNEALTLKFTGGQDHTI
-108 KGVAAGADAT
+108 KGIAAGTTPDT
-118 AQPAK
+118 TPAK

-136 TAGSAKLTIGAPGT
+136 TATTAKLTIGEAGNPS
-150 PGQPPVAGAATNVT
+150 GQPATPGAATNVT

-169 VNKGELDLVAA
+169 VKKGELDLVAA
-180 ADDKKLATTVNAA
+180 DDKNLATTVNAA
-193 NVTIGKGQGA
+193 NVTIGKGKDA
-203 TANDA
+203 AAANEA
-208 VVKLA
+208 IVKLA
-213 KHSSLSASG
+213 KHSSIAASG

-242 ANITINEGEVA
+242 ANITINEGAVA

-259 KGTDALFSTA
+259 ADSLGTLSST
-269 GKLDIKGGAV
+269 GKLDIKGGEVSVA
-279 KIANGGFAKIS
+279 ATGFAKIS
-290 ASEISLAKALSNSGS
+290 ASDIALAGTLNNSGTLNVAGVLTAKDQS
-305 LVVDG
+305 TVDNG
-310 ALTANN
+310 DALTFENG
-316 EATITND
+316 
-323 STLVINDAFNAES
+323 LVAES
-336 GSTVTNNNG
+336 GSTVNNNTAQKTITLKG
-345 AAKVITFNG
+345 TSTFAADSTLSNSGNLIVAGTVNFEADAAAKV
-354 QTTFKAGSKISNS
+354 KI
-367 GAMVIGGQADFQI
+367 
-380 ADSELTTDLTV
+380 
-391 GADNGVLKVVSGGS
+391 GADAALKVVSGGT
-405 ASMSAATFKALLTG
+405 ANMSAAVFKGLLAG

-426 TSGTVVIKTATDPID
+426 TSGSVVIKTAPNPID
-441 LQDGAG
+441 LQTDAG
-447 VFSDSGEMSAQIGG
+447 ILTDSGNMSAKIGG
-461 VGDLKI
+461 AGDLKI
-467 HTEKAKFVAANA
+467 KTDKAKFVTANA

-491 LSFNELTLG
+491 LSFNDLTLG

-511 LAIAEDIK
+511 LEIGQDIK

-531 ADLTLVGTGKA
+531 AKLALNGTGKA
-542 LELENITLGET
+542 LELESITLGEA

-560 VNKGNWGVKT
+560 VDKGNWGVKT

-580 NNAGTILTI
+580 NNSGTTLTI
-589 STGLKTDSDGKLLID
+589 STGLKTDSDGKLVIS

-636 KVVNEDSTLNS
+636 KVVNEDFTLNS
-647 GNYAKLAVDGSTDAQ
+647 GNYAKSAVGGSTDAQ

-679 QFKKFRE
+679 QFKKFRTD
-686 ATGFKG
+686 TGFKG

-703 TQPQMGLGVAGGV
+703 TKPQMGLGGNDGV

-727 QGKVESATG
+727 QGKVDSNG
-736 VTDNYF
+736 VSDNYF
-742 IGNAVVQGGD
+742 IGNTIVSGGD
-752 TVNLES
+752 TVALKS
-758 GGALSL
+758 GGALTLSN
-764 SNANANNANGQYVT
+764 SNANGANGQYVT
-778 DKDGGV
+778 VDGATKAV
-784 GNVQFKADN
+784 GNVKFESDN

-805 SVTAAKDGSGSVTIA
+805 SVTATTNGSGSVTIA
-820 DSANV
+820 DGANV

-832 GTSDSATLGTVNIKD
+832 GTNATTTLGAVNIKD

-885 MGDVDATNLT
+885 MGGVEATNLT
-895 LSGTGAVGANIQHAI
+895 LSGTGTAGAMVQHAI

-922 LAENNTLTVGK
+922 LAANNTLTVGK
-933 DGKDTSSASIFVGT
+933 DGKDTSSANVFVGT
-947 LDLAQGSILV
+947 LDLAANSILV
-957 VDPEYTEPAAL
+957 VDPEPSEPAAL
-968 VVAESLD
+968 VVAEDLD
-975 STKKEHDAG
+975 GKNNDKDAG
-984 TLNGGAYVGM
+984 ILNGGAYVGM

-999 IGFTEAEFKDV
+999 IGFTEAEFKRV

-1020 NEKGLKNALVLN
+1020 DQNGLKNALVLN

-1045 NAGLKAADA
+1045 NAGLKVADV
-1054 QTTAPDPNTL
+1054 QNTPPTGNTL
-1064 VLESGAGLI
+1064 ELESGAGLI

-1089 FASGTNAPNN
+1089 FASGTSAPNN
-1099 VSATVKVADGAKISL
+1099 VSATVKVAEGAKISL

-1128 AAQGTGSTVTASG
+1128 AAQGTGSSVTASG
-1141 DLVVEA
+1141 KLVVEA
-1147 AGGLLTYTYTSGTD
+1147 AGGLLTYTYATGAD
-1161 LSTTGVTLKLD
+1161 LLNTGVTLKLD

-1184 APVGQLFVDYANGEF
+1184 APVGQMFVDYANGEF
-1199 SSGSGVGYDFVVN
+1199 SGASGLGYDFVVN
-1212 TLTAKQYGAIDAAAH
+1212 TLTAKKYGAIDAAAH

-1323 GSGDAEGKGQGNGL
+1323 GSGDAEGNGQGNGL

-1363 SMTVISHDVEGL
+1363 SMTVIYHDVEGL
-1375 GLSGKADTKAVT
+1375 DLSGKSDTKAVT

>member
-38 GQAQAAKGGAT
+38 GHAQAAKGGAT
-49 FDDTKFGAADANV
+49 FNDAKFGAADANV
-62 TIDGTTTDTTPA
+62 TIDGTTTDSKPA
-74 DNTYG
+74 DNAYG
-79 GLTITSAASR
+79 TLTITSAASR

-94 ALEIKITGGANHTI
+94 ELELKITGGANHTI

-118 AQPAK
+118 AKPAK

-136 TAGSAKLTIGAPGT
+136 ASAAKLTVGEAGTAGSPTATPAAK
-150 PGQPPVAGAATNVT
+150 TNVT
-164 LGDIT
+164 LKNLT
-169 VNKGELDLVAA
+169 VTEGALDLVAN
-180 ADDKKLATTVNAA
+180 ADNADLATTVSAA
-193 NVTIGKGQGA
+193 DVTFGSGAGASGKTA
-203 TANDA
+203 TVN
-208 VVKLA
+208 LA
-213 KHSSLSASG
+213 KHSSISATALTVKEG
-222 DLVVNSGAAVTVSG
+222 ATVNVSG
-236 GASLSA
+236 GASLTAGSVSV
-242 ANITINEGEVA
+242 ANGTIK
-253 LGEGGA
+253 L
-259 KGTDALFSTA
+259 GTDAENATAAFGSTT
-269 GKLDIKGGAV
+269 G
-279 KIANGGFAKIS
+279 NT
-290 ASEISLAKALSNSGS
+290 E
-305 LVVDG
+305 
-310 ALTANN
+310 
-316 EATITND
+316 
-323 STLVINDAFNAES
+323 INDGTVEVVS
-336 GSTVTNNNG
+336 GGKGELNG
-345 AAKVITFNG
+345 AI
-354 QTTFKAGSKISNS
+354 QMAGGTLSNS
-367 GAMVIGGQADFQI
+367 GAMTVTDAFTSTGGTI
-380 ADSELTTDLTV
+380 K
-391 GADNGVLKVVSGGS
+391 NN
-405 ASMSAATFKALLTG
+405 AAANTITFKGGVTTGGKTVLTNSGSIVLEGGESTIAL
-419 KVQSDTS
+419 SDTS
-426 TSGTVVIKTATDPID
+426 TIDPGSSVVLNKNAVLNVTSEVLNKLVTGELKSSQGNSGTVVITGVQDTLD
-441 LQDGAG
+441 LSASDKILSGTGGTIGTMNAKITGADGSLTLKVGNAK
-447 VFSDSGEMSAQIGG
+447 FDSGDTIT
-461 VGDLKI
+461 L
-467 HTEKAKFVAANA
+467 
-479 ISGDSS
+479 
-485 ANAGVT
+485 NAGVT
-491 LSFNELTLG
+491 LSADTLTLG
-500 KDAAAVVKGVN
+500 ATGNAAVTVKSGGI
-511 LAIAEDIK
+511 AIASNLNTSATKDLKLEGG
-519 ITGNKGLTLQNG
+519 TTLTLAGSGN
-531 ADLTLVGTGKA
+531 TLGVKSIVVGTADAGGSKA
-542 LELENITLGET
+542 
-553 SSAGTLN
+553 TLN
-560 VNKGNWGVKT
+560 VDNGQWSVKS
-570 LTVTSGTANV
+570 LTVTSGSANV
-580 NNAGTILTI
+580 NNSGTKLTI
-589 STGLKTDSDGKLLID
+589 TDSLTTTSADGKLAID
-604 GGTVDAK
+604 GATVDAK
-611 GVTTLSLGES
+611 GVTTLSLGKS

-636 KVVNEDSTLNS
+636 KVVKAADSSLIDTVYSKN
-647 GNYAKLAVDGSTDAQ
+647 AVQGTTDAQ
-662 ISLID
+662 ISLLD
-667 KSGSGSISMTLE
+667 ESGNAISMTLE
-679 QFKKFRE
+679 KFKKFRE
-686 ATGFKG
+686 DTGFKG
-692 LFDIKLSDTPE
+692 LFDIKLSDEPTTE
-703 TQPQMGLGVAGGV
+703 PQMGLGVAGGV

-727 QGKVESATG
+727 QGKVDSTNG
-736 VTDNYF
+736 VNDNYF

-752 TVNLES
+752 TVNLKAD
-758 GGALSL
+758 GALSL
-764 SNANANNANGQYVT
+764 SNANANGANGQYVT
-778 DKDGGV
+778 VDGEAKAV
-784 GNVQFKADN
+784 GNVKFEADN

-805 SVTAAKDGSGSVTIA
+805 SVTAKTDGSGAVTIA
-820 DSANV
+820 DGANV
-825 EVVAGSF
+825 EVVSGSF

-855 GSVFTTDLNVGKGGY
+855 GSVFTSDLKVGKGGY

-876 VVVKDTATI
+876 VVVKKTATI

-895 LSGTGAVGANIQHAI
+895 LSGTDTAGAKVQHAI

-933 DGKDTSSASIFVGT
+933 DGKDTSSANVFVGT
-947 LDLAQGSILV
+947 LDLAANSILV
-957 VDPEYTEPAAL
+957 VDPEPSKPAAL
-968 VVAESLD
+968 VVAEDLD
-975 STKKEHDAG
+975 GKKNDKDAG

-999 IGFTEAEFKDV
+999 IGFTEAEFNDV

-1020 NEKGLKNALVLN
+1020 DQNGLKNALVLN

-1045 NAGLKAADA
+1045 NAGLTVADA
-1054 QTTAPDPNTL
+1054 QKTAPDSDTL

-1089 FASGTNAPNN
+1089 FASGTGSAP
-1099 VSATVKVADGAKISL
+1099 VSATVKAAEGAKISL

-1128 AAQGTGSTVTASG
+1128 AAQGTGSTVAASG

-1147 AGGLLTYTYTSGTD
+1147 AGGLLTYTYANGAD

-1212 TLTAKQYGAIDAAAH
+1212 TLTAKKYGAIDAAAH
-1227 AATYAGAQQA
+1227 AATFAGAQQA

-1261 TISATGSQANGG
+1261 AISATGSQANGG

-1363 SMTVISHDVEGL
+1363 SMTVISHEVEGFD
-1375 GLSGKADTKAVT
+1375 LSGKADTKAVT

-1451 STSGWTLAPSADL
+1451 NTSGWTLAPSADL

>member
-1 MKQTNNAIK
+1 M
-10 FLMAQY
+10 
-16 RAIFKNA
+16 R
-23 NIAMVAAIAA
+23 MVSQ
-33 AALAS
+33 L
-38 GQAQAAKGGAT
+38 
-49 FDDTKFGAADANV
+49 
-62 TIDGTTTDTTPA
+62 
-74 DNTYG
+74 
-79 GLTITSAASR
+79 
-89 AEGAQ
+89 
-94 ALEIKITGGANHTI
+94 
-108 KGVAAGADAT
+108 
-118 AQPAK
+118 
-123 PNVNLGNTALVIE
+123 LGR
-136 TAGSAKLTIGAPGT
+136 
-150 PGQPPVAGAATNVT
+150 
-164 LGDIT
+164 
-169 VNKGELDLVAA
+169 
-180 ADDKKLATTVNAA
+180 
-193 NVTIGKGQGA
+193 
-203 TANDA
+203 
-208 VVKLA
+208 
-213 KHSSLSASG
+213 
-222 DLVVNSGAAVTVSG
+222 
-236 GASLSA
+236 
-242 ANITINEGEVA
+242 
-253 LGEGGA
+253 
-259 KGTDALFSTA
+259 
-269 GKLDIKGGAV
+269 
-279 KIANGGFAKIS
+279 
-290 ASEISLAKALSNSGS
+290 
-305 LVVDG
+305 
-310 ALTANN
+310 
-316 EATITND
+316 
-323 STLVINDAFNAES
+323 
-336 GSTVTNNNG
+336 
-345 AAKVITFNG
+345 
-354 QTTFKAGSKISNS
+354 
-367 GAMVIGGQADFQI
+367 
-380 ADSELTTDLTV
+380 
-391 GADNGVLKVVSGGS
+391 
-405 ASMSAATFKALLTG
+405 
-419 KVQSDTS
+419 
-426 TSGTVVIKTATDPID
+426 
-441 LQDGAG
+441 
-447 VFSDSGEMSAQIGG
+447 
-461 VGDLKI
+461 
-467 HTEKAKFVAANA
+467 
-479 ISGDSS
+479 
-485 ANAGVT
+485 
-491 LSFNELTLG
+491 
-500 KDAAAVVKGVN
+500 
-511 LAIAEDIK
+511 
-519 ITGNKGLTLQNG
+519 
-531 ADLTLVGTGKA
+531 
-542 LELENITLGET
+542 
-553 SSAGTLN
+553 
-560 VNKGNWGVKT
+560 
-570 LTVTSGTANV
+570 
-580 NNAGTILTI
+580 
-589 STGLKTDSDGKLLID
+589 
-604 GGTVDAK
+604 TVDAK
-611 GVTTLSLGES
+611 GVTTLSLGAN

-692 LFDIKLSDTPE
+692 LFDIKLDDKPT
-703 TQPQMGLGVAGGV
+703 TQPQMGLGDPDGV

-722 GYENV
+722 GYESV

-736 VTDNYF
+736 VTDNFF

-764 SNANANNANGQYVT
+764 SNANANNAKGQYVT

-784 GNVQFKADN
+784 GNVHFKGDN

-805 SVTAAKDGSGSVTIA
+805 SVTAKTDESGSVTIA
-820 DSANV
+820 DGANV

-832 GTSDSATLGTVNIKD
+832 GTDANTALGTVNIKD

-855 GSVFTTDLNVGKGGY
+855 GSVFTNDLNVGKGGY

-876 VVVKDTATI
+876 VVVKKTATI

-895 LSGTGAVGANIQHAI
+895 LSGTDTAGAKVQHAI

-916 DADKLS
+916 DADKLT
-922 LAENNTLTVGK
+922 LAANNTLTVGK
-933 DGKDTSSASIFVGT
+933 DGKDTSSANVFVGT
-947 LDLAQGSILV
+947 LDLAANSILV
-957 VDPEYTEPAAL
+957 VDPEPSKPAAL
-968 VVAESLD
+968 VVAEDLD
-975 STKKEHDAG
+975 GKKNDKDAG

-999 IGFTEAEFKDV
+999 IGFTEAEFNDV

-1020 NEKGLKNALVLN
+1020 DQNGLKNALVLN

-1045 NAGLKAADA
+1045 NAGLTVADA
-1054 QTTAPDPNTL
+1054 QTTAPDPKTL

-1089 FASGTNAPNN
+1089 FASGAGSAA
-1099 VSATVKVADGAKISL
+1099 VSATVKAAEGAKISL

-1128 AAQGTGSTVTASG
+1128 AAQGAGSTVTASG
-1141 DLVVEA
+1141 ALVVEA
-1147 AGGLLTYTYTSGTD
+1147 AGGLLSYTIANNSN
-1161 LSTTGVTLKLD
+1161 LLTTPVTLKLD

-1199 SSGSGVGYDFVVN
+1199 SSGSGVGYDFVVK
-1212 TLTAKQYGAIDAAAH
+1212 TLTAKKYGAIDAAAH

-1280 KSVDSDGFNAEG
+1280 KSLDSDGFNAEG

-1363 SMTVISHDVEGL
+1363 SMTVISHEVEGL
-1375 GLSGKADTKAVT
+1375 DLSGKADTKAVT

>member
-38 GQAQAAKGGAT
+38 GQVQAAAGGAT

-62 TIDGTTTDTTPA
+62 TIDGTTTDSNPA
-74 DNTYG
+74 DNAYG
-79 GLTITSAASR
+79 TLTITSAASR

-94 ALEIKITGGANHTI
+94 ELELKIAGGANHTI
-108 KGVAAGADAT
+108 KGVAAGSSPDT
-118 AQPAK
+118 TPAK
-123 PNVNLGNTALVIE
+123 PNVNLGNTSLVIE
-136 TAGSAKLTIGAPGT
+136 ASAAKLTVGEAGTAGSPPATPAAKTKVTLNKLTVTEGA
-150 PGQPPVAGAATNVT
+150 
-164 LGDIT
+164 
-169 VNKGELDLVAA
+169 LDLVADA
-180 ADDKKLATTVNAA
+180 KNADLATTVTAA
-193 NVTIGKGQGA
+193 NVTFGAGEAAKTATVNLAKNSSISATSLSFKEGA
-203 TANDA
+203 T
-208 VVKLA
+208 
-213 KHSSLSASG
+213 
-222 DLVVNSGAAVTVSG
+222 VNVSG
-236 GASLSA
+236 GASLTAGSVSV
-242 ANITINEGEVA
+242 ANGTIK
-253 LGEGGA
+253 L
-259 KGTDALFSTA
+259 GTDAENATAAFGSTT
-269 GKLDIKGGAV
+269 G
-279 KIANGGFAKIS
+279 NT
-290 ASEISLAKALSNSGS
+290 E
-305 LVVDG
+305 
-310 ALTANN
+310 
-316 EATITND
+316 
-323 STLVINDAFNAES
+323 INDGTVEVVS
-336 GSTVTNNNG
+336 GGKGELNG
-345 AAKVITFNG
+345 AI
-354 QTTFKAGSKISNS
+354 QMAGGTLSNS
-367 GAMVIGGQADFQI
+367 GAMTVTDAFTSTGGTI
-380 ADSELTTDLTV
+380 K
-391 GADNGVLKVVSGGS
+391 NN
-405 ASMSAATFKALLTG
+405 AAANTITFKGGVTTGEKTVINNPGSIVLEGGESTIALSG
-419 KVQSDTS
+419 TS
-426 TSGTVVIKTATDPID
+426 TIDAGSSVVLNKNAVLNVSSEALTKLVTGNLKSSRGNSGTVVVTGASGVLD
-441 LQDGAG
+441 LSANNTILDGTGQDTKGNLNAKITG
-447 VFSDSGEMSAQIGG
+447 GDGSLTLKVGNAKFDSGDTIT
-461 VGDLKI
+461 L
-467 HTEKAKFVAANA
+467 
-479 ISGDSS
+479 
-485 ANAGVT
+485 NAGVT
-491 LSFNELTLG
+491 LAADTLALGATGDGAVTVKNGGISIASSLKTSATKDLKLEGGTTLTLAG
-500 KDAAAVVKGVN
+500 SGNTLGVKSIAV
-511 LAIAEDIK
+511 
-519 ITGNKGLTLQNG
+519 
-531 ADLTLVGTGKA
+531 GKA
-542 LELENITLGET
+542 DPTG
-553 SSAGTLN
+553 SSAVFN
-560 VNKGNWGVKT
+560 VEKGQWSVKS
-570 LTVTSGTANV
+570 LTVASGSANV
-580 NNAGTILTI
+580 NNSGTKLTI
-589 STGLKTDSDGKLLID
+589 TDSLTTTNENGKLAID
-604 GGTVDAK
+604 GATVDAK
-611 GVTTLSLGES
+611 GVTTLILGKN

-636 KVVNEDSTLNS
+636 KVVKAADSSLIDTVYSKN
-647 GNYAKLAVDGSTDAQ
+647 AVQGTTDAQ
-662 ISLID
+662 ISLLD
-667 KSGSGSISMTLE
+667 ESGNAISMTLE
-679 QFKKFRE
+679 KFKKFRE
-686 ATGFKG
+686 DTGFKG
-692 LFDIKLSDTPE
+692 LFDIKLSDEPTTE
-703 TQPQMGLGVAGGV
+703 PQMGLGVAGGV

-727 QGKVESATG
+727 QGKVDSTNG
-736 VTDNYF
+736 VNDNYF

-752 TVNLES
+752 TVNLKAD
-758 GGALSL
+758 GALSL
-764 SNANANNANGQYVT
+764 SNANANGANGQYVT
-778 DKDGGV
+778 VDGADKAV
-784 GNVQFKADN
+784 GNVKFEANN

-805 SVTAAKDGSGSVTIA
+805 SVTAANNGSGSVTIA
-820 DSANV
+820 DGANV

-832 GTSDSATLGTVNIKD
+832 GTNATTTLRTVNIKD

-876 VVVKDTATI
+876 VVVKNTATI

-895 LSGTGAVGANIQHAI
+895 LEGTGTAGAKVQHAI

-916 DADKLS
+916 DADKLT
-922 LAENNTLTVGK
+922 LAGNNTLTVGK
-933 DGKDTSSASIFVGT
+933 DGKDTSSANVFVGT
-947 LDLAQGSILV
+947 LDLKKDSILV
-957 VDPEYTEPAAL
+957 VDPEPFKPAAL

-975 STKKEHDAG
+975 LTKKEHDAG

-999 IGFTEAEFKDV
+999 IGFTEAEFNDV

-1020 NEKGLKNALVLN
+1020 DQNGLKNALVLN

-1045 NAGLKAADA
+1045 NAGLTVADVQNKNPAAD
-1054 QTTAPDPNTL
+1054 TL
-1064 VLESGAGLI
+1064 ELESGAGLI

-1080 ADKSQPAIT
+1080 ADKSQAAIT
-1089 FASGTNAPNN
+1089 FAAPAVGTGTTVA
-1099 VSATVKVADGAKISL
+1099 ATVQAAEGAKISL
-1114 VGDITA
+1114 VGDITV

-1128 AAQGTGSTVTASG
+1128 AAGGTGGSVTASG

-1147 AGGLLTYTYTSGTD
+1147 AGGLLTYTYTNGAVI
-1161 LSTTGVTLKLD
+1161 STTPVTLQLD

-1184 APVGQLFVDYANGEF
+1184 APVGQMFVDYANGEF
-1199 SSGSGVGYDFVVN
+1199 SGASGLGYDFVVN

-1342 YYGFGIYSAMGFGNF
+1342 YYGIGIYSAMGFGNF

-1451 STSGWTLAPSADL
+1451 NTSGWTLAPSADL

-1491 NTEVLDEVQYGLTVG
+1491 NTEVLDEVQYGVTFG

-1530 FGVNAQCRYMF
+1530 FGINAQCRYMF

>member
-49 FDDTKFGAADANV
+49 FDDAKFGAADANV

-79 GLTITSAASR
+79 GLTITSAANR
-89 AEGAQ
+89 AESAQ
-94 ALEIKITGGANHTI
+94 ELEIKITGGADHTI

-118 AQPAK
+118 AKPAK
-123 PNVNLGNTALVIE
+123 PNVNLGNTSVVIE
-136 TAGSAKLTIGAPGT
+136 ATADATLTIGESGGAGGT
-150 PGQPPVAGAATNVT
+150 PAAAATNVT
-164 LGDIT
+164 LANIT
-169 VNKGELDLVAA
+169 VNKGTLALVAK
-180 ADDKKLATTVNAA
+180 ADDENLATTVNAA
-193 NVTIGKGQGA
+193 NVTFGA
-203 TANDA
+203 GEAAKTSTIN
-208 VVKLA
+208 LA
-213 KHSSLSASG
+213 KHSSISATA
-222 DLVVNSGAAVTVSG
+222 LTVKEGAAVTVSG
-236 GASLSA
+236 GAALTA
-242 ANITINEGEVA
+242 GTVTVEKGTIN
-253 LGEGGA
+253 LGTNQETAAAVFG
-259 KGTDALFSTA
+259 STA
-269 GKLDIKGGAV
+269 GKTQIKDGTVEVASGG
-279 KIANGGFAKIS
+279 KGD
-290 ASEISLAKALSNSGS
+290 L
-305 LVVDG
+305 
-310 ALTANN
+310 
-316 EATITND
+316 
-323 STLVINDAFNAES
+323 
-336 GSTVTNNNG
+336 NG
-345 AAKVITFNG
+345 AIEM
-354 QTTFKAGSKISNS
+354 AGGTLSNS
-367 GAMVIGGQADFQI
+367 GAMTVTDAFTSTGGTIENKATNTI
-380 ADSELTTDLTV
+380 
-391 GADNGVLKVVSGGS
+391 
-405 ASMSAATFKALLTG
+405 TFKGGVTTGEKTVVNNAGSIVLEGGESTIALSG
-419 KVQSDTS
+419 TS
-426 TSGTVVIKTATDPID
+426 TIDAGSSVVLNKNAVLNVSSEVLNKLVTGELKSSQGNSGTVVITGVQDTLDLSASDKILSGTGATIGTMNAKITGGGGS
-441 LQDGAG
+441 LTLKVGNAK
-447 VFSDSGEMSAQIGG
+447 FDSGDTIT
-461 VGDLKI
+461 L
-467 HTEKAKFVAANA
+467 
-479 ISGDSS
+479 
-485 ANAGVT
+485 NAGVT
-491 LSFNELTLG
+491 LAADTLALGATGDGAVTVKNGGISIASNLKTSATKDLKLEGGTTLTLAG
-500 KDAAAVVKGVN
+500 SGNTLDVKSIV
-511 LAIAEDIK
+511 
-519 ITGNKGLTLQNG
+519 
-531 ADLTLVGTGKA
+531 VGTADAGGSKA
-542 LELENITLGET
+542 K
-553 SSAGTLN
+553 LN
-560 VNKGNWGVKT
+560 VDKGQWSVKS
-570 LTVTSGTANV
+570 LTVTSGSASV
-580 NNAGTILTI
+580 NNSGTKLTI
-589 STGLKTDSDGKLLID
+589 TDSLTTTSADGKLAID
-604 GGTVDAK
+604 GATVDAK
-611 GVTTLSLGES
+611 GVTTLSLGKS

-647 GNYAKLAVDGSTDAQ
+647 GNYAKSAVDGTTDAK
-662 ISLID
+662 ISLLD
-667 KSGSGSISMTLE
+667 DSGNAISMTLE
-679 QFKKFRE
+679 KFKQFRTD
-686 ATGFKG
+686 TGFKG
-692 LFDIKLSDTPE
+692 LFDIKLSDKPT
-703 TQPQMGLGVAGGV
+703 TQLQMGLGGDAGV

-727 QGKVESATG
+727 QGKVDSTG
-736 VTDNYF
+736 VNDNYF

-752 TVNLES
+752 TVNLEA

-784 GNVQFKADN
+784 GKVQFKDDN

-805 SVTAAKDGSGSVTIA
+805 SVTAANNDSGSVTIA
-820 DSANV
+820 DGANV

-832 GTSDSATLGTVNIKD
+832 GTSDSATLGAVNIKD

-855 GSVFTTDLNVGKGGY
+855 GSVFTSDLKVGKGGY

-876 VVVKDTATI
+876 VVVKKTATI

-895 LSGTGAVGANIQHAI
+895 LSGTDTAGAKVQHAI

-933 DGKDTSSASIFVGT
+933 DGKDTSSANVFVGT
-947 LDLAQGSILV
+947 LDLAANSIIV
-957 VDPEYTEPAAL
+957 VDPEPYKPAAL
-968 VVAESLD
+968 VVAEDLD
-975 STKKEHDAG
+975 GKKNDKDAG
-984 TLNGGAYVGM
+984 TLKGGAYVGM

-999 IGFTEAEFKDV
+999 IGFTEAEFNDV

-1020 NEKGLKNALVLN
+1020 DQNGLKNALVLN

-1045 NAGLKAADA
+1045 NAGLTVADA

-1080 ADKSQPAIT
+1080 ADKSQAAIT
-1089 FASGTNAPNN
+1089 FASG
-1099 VSATVKVADGAKISL
+1099 SATPNKVDAKVLAVDGAKISL

-1128 AAQGTGSTVTASG
+1128 AAQGAGSSVTASG
-1141 DLVVEA
+1141 NLVVEA
-1147 AGGLLTYTYTSGTD
+1147 AGGLLTYTYATNAD
-1161 LSTTGVTLKLD
+1161 LLNTGVTLKLD

-1212 TLTAKQYGAIDAAAH
+1212 TLTAKKYGAIDAAAH

-1363 SMTVISHDVEGL
+1363 SMTVISHDVEGF

>member
-49 FDDTKFGAADANV
+49 FDDTIFNAADADV
-62 TIDGTTTDTTPA
+62 TIDGSTTAKDPE

-79 GLTITSAASR
+79 TLTITSAANRTSTDP
-89 AEGAQ
+89 
-94 ALEIKITGGANHTI
+94 LKVTITGGEGHTI
-108 KGVAAGADAT
+108 KGTAAGKDPT
-118 AQPAK
+118 ASPAK
-123 PNVNLGNTALVIE
+123 PDVNLGNTSLVIE
-136 TAGSAKLTIGAPGT
+136 TAGTAKLTIGEPGK

-169 VNKGELDLVAA
+169 VNKGELDLVA

-213 KHSSLSASG
+213 KHSSISATA
-222 DLVVNSGAAVTVSG
+222 LTVKEGAAVTVSG
-236 GASLSA
+236 GAALTA
-242 ANITINEGEVA
+242 GTVTVEKGTIN
-253 LGEGGA
+253 LGTNQETAAAVFG
-259 KGTDALFSTA
+259 STA
-269 GKLDIKGGAV
+269 GKTQIKDGTVEVASGG
-279 KIANGGFAKIS
+279 KGD
-290 ASEISLAKALSNSGS
+290 L
-305 LVVDG
+305 
-310 ALTANN
+310 
-316 EATITND
+316 
-323 STLVINDAFNAES
+323 
-336 GSTVTNNNG
+336 NG
-345 AAKVITFNG
+345 AIEM
-354 QTTFKAGSKISNS
+354 AGGTLSNS
-367 GAMVIGGQADFQI
+367 GAMTVTDAFTSTGGTIENKATNTI
-380 ADSELTTDLTV
+380 
-391 GADNGVLKVVSGGS
+391 
-405 ASMSAATFKALLTG
+405 TFKGGVTTGEKTVVNNAGSIVLEGGESTIALSG
-419 KVQSDTS
+419 TS
-426 TSGTVVIKTATDPID
+426 TIDAGSSVVLNKNAVLNVSSEVLNKLVTGELKSSQGNSGTVVITGVQDTLDLSASDKILSGTGATIGTMNAKITGG
-441 LQDGAG
+441 DGSLTLKVGNAK
-447 VFSDSGEMSAQIGG
+447 FDSGDTIT
-461 VGDLKI
+461 L
-467 HTEKAKFVAANA
+467 
-479 ISGDSS
+479 
-485 ANAGVT
+485 NAGVT
-491 LSFNELTLG
+491 LAADTLALGATGDGAVTVKNGGISIASNLKTSATKDLKLEGGTTLTLAG
-500 KDAAAVVKGVN
+500 SGNTLDVKSIV
-511 LAIAEDIK
+511 
-519 ITGNKGLTLQNG
+519 
-531 ADLTLVGTGKA
+531 VGTADAGGSKA
-542 LELENITLGET
+542 K
-553 SSAGTLN
+553 LN
-560 VNKGNWGVKT
+560 VDKGQWSVKS
-570 LTVTSGTANV
+570 LTVTSGSASV
-580 NNAGTILTI
+580 NNSGTKLTI
-589 STGLKTDSDGKLLID
+589 TDSLTTTSADGKLAID
-604 GGTVDAK
+604 GATVDAK
-611 GVTTLSLGES
+611 GVTTLSLGKS

-636 KVVNEDSTLNS
+636 KVVKAEDSSLIDTV
-647 GNYAKLAVDGSTDAQ
+647 YANNAVQGTTDAQ
-662 ISLID
+662 ISLLD
-667 KSGSGSISMTLE
+667 ESGNAIYMTLE
-679 QFKKFRE
+679 KFKKFRE

-703 TQPQMGLGVAGGV
+703 TQQQMGLGVAGGV

-727 QGKVESATG
+727 QGKVNSTNG
-736 VTDNYF
+736 VTDNFF
-742 IGNAVVQGGD
+742 IGNAVIEGGD
-752 TVNLES
+752 TVALKD

-784 GNVQFKADN
+784 GKVNFESNN

-805 SVTAAKDGSGSVTIA
+805 SVTAKTDESGSVTIA
-820 DSANV
+820 DGANV

-832 GTSDSATLGTVNIKD
+832 GTDANTALGTVNIKD

-855 GSVFTTDLNVGKGGY
+855 GSVFTTNLYVGKGGY
-870 VFASGD
+870 VFTSGD
-876 VVVKDTATI
+876 VVVKKTATI

-895 LSGTGAVGANIQHAI
+895 LSGTDTAGAKVQHAI

-916 DADKLS
+916 DADKLT
-922 LAENNTLTVGK
+922 LAANNTLTVGK
-933 DGKDTSSASIFVGT
+933 DGKDTSSANVFVGT
-947 LDLAQGSILV
+947 LDLKQGSILV
-957 VDPEYTEPAAL
+957 VDPEPSKPAAL

-975 STKKEHDAG
+975 ITKKEHDAG

-999 IGFTEAEFKDV
+999 IGFTEAEFNDV

-1020 NEKGLKNALVLN
+1020 DQNGLKNALVLN

-1045 NAGLKAADA
+1045 NAGLTVADA

-1080 ADKSQPAIT
+1080 ADKSQAAIT
-1089 FASGTNAPNN
+1089 FASG
-1099 VSATVKVADGAKISL
+1099 SATPNKVDANVLAVDGAKISL

-1161 LSTTGVTLKLD
+1161 LSTTGVTLKLN

-1199 SSGSGVGYDFVVN
+1199 SSGSGLGYDFVVN

-1375 GLSGKADTKAVT
+1375 DLSGKADTKAVT

-1451 STSGWTLAPSADL
+1451 TTSGWTLAPSADL

>member
-38 GQAQAAKGGAT
+38 GQAQAAAGGTT
-49 FDDTKFGAADANV
+49 FDDTKFGAADADV
-62 TIDGTTTDTTPA
+62 TIDGTSADGSATD
-74 DNTYG
+74 NNYG
-79 GLTITSAASR
+79 TLTITSAASR
-89 AEGAQ
+89 AESAQ

-108 KGVAAGADAT
+108 KGVAAGSSPDT
-118 AQPAK
+118 TPAK
-123 PNVNLGNTALVIE
+123 PNVNLGNTSLVIE
-136 TAGSAKLTIGAPGT
+136 TATTAKLTIGEAGNPSGPAAT
-150 PGQPPVAGAATNVT
+150 PGAATNVT

-180 ADDKKLATTVNAA
+180 DDKKLATTVNAA
-193 NVTIGKGQGA
+193 NVTFGAGEAAKTSTINLAKNSSISATALTVKEGA
-203 TANDA
+203 T
-208 VVKLA
+208 
-213 KHSSLSASG
+213 
-222 DLVVNSGAAVTVSG
+222 VNVSG
-236 GASLSA
+236 GASLTAGSVSV
-242 ANITINEGEVA
+242 ANGTIK
-253 LGEGGA
+253 L
-259 KGTDALFSTA
+259 GTDAENATAAFGSTT
-269 GKLDIKGGAV
+269 G
-279 KIANGGFAKIS
+279 NT
-290 ASEISLAKALSNSGS
+290 E
-305 LVVDG
+305 
-310 ALTANN
+310 
-316 EATITND
+316 
-323 STLVINDAFNAES
+323 INDGTVEVVS
-336 GSTVTNNNG
+336 GGKGELNG
-345 AAKVITFNG
+345 AI
-354 QTTFKAGSKISNS
+354 QMAGGTLSNS
-367 GAMVIGGQADFQI
+367 GAMTVTDAFTSTGGTIENKATNTITFKGGVTTGEKTVVNNAGSI
-380 ADSELTTDLTV
+380 VLEGGESTIALSGTSNIAADSSIVLNKNAVLNVTAESLKALATGNLKSSQGNSGTIVIT
-391 GADNGVLKVVSGGS
+391 GASGVLDLSANNTILDGKGQDTKGNLNAKITGGDGSLTLKVGN
-405 ASMSAATFKALLTG
+405 AKF
-419 KVQSDTS
+419 
-426 TSGTVVIKTATDPID
+426 
-441 LQDGAG
+441 
-447 VFSDSGEMSAQIGG
+447 DSGDTITLNE
-461 VGDLKI
+461 
-467 HTEKAKFVAANA
+467 
-479 ISGDSS
+479 
-485 ANAGVT
+485 GVT
-491 LSFNELTLG
+491 LAADTLTLG
-500 KDAAAVVKGVN
+500 ATGDGAVTVKSGGI
-511 LAIAEDIK
+511 AIASNLNTSETKDLK
-519 ITGNKGLTLQNG
+519 LEGGTTLTLAGSGN
-531 ADLTLVGTGKA
+531 TLGVKSIVVGTADAGGSKA
-542 LELENITLGET
+542 
-553 SSAGTLN
+553 TLN
-560 VNKGNWGVKT
+560 VDKGQWSVKS
-570 LTVTSGTANV
+570 LTVTSGSASV
-580 NNAGTILTI
+580 NNSGTKLTI
-589 STGLKTDSDGKLLID
+589 TDSLTTTSADGKLAID
-604 GGTVDAK
+604 GATVDAK
-611 GVTTLSLGES
+611 GVTTLSLGKS
-621 GASITNAGKLILSAD
+621 GASITNAGKLILSSD
-636 KVVNEDSTLNS
+636 MVVKAADSTLITDKYDKN
-647 GNYAKLAVDGSTDAQ
+647 AVQGTTDAQ
-662 ISLID
+662 ISLLD
-667 KSGSGSISMTLE
+667 KSGNAISMTLE
-679 QFKKFRE
+679 KFKKFRE

-703 TQPQMGLGVAGGV
+703 TNPQMGLGGPDGV

-722 GYENV
+722 GYESV
-727 QGKVESATG
+727 QGKVDSTNG
-736 VTDNYF
+736 VNDNYF

-752 TVNLES
+752 TVNLKAD
-758 GGALSL
+758 GALSL
-764 SNANANNANGQYVT
+764 SNANANGANGQYVT
-778 DKDGGV
+778 VDGADKAV
-784 GNVQFKADN
+784 GNVKFEADN

-805 SVTAAKDGSGSVTIA
+805 SVTAKTDRSGSVTIA
-820 DSANV
+820 DGANV

-832 GTSDSATLGTVNIKD
+832 GTNATTTLRTVNIKD

-855 GSVFTTDLNVGKGGY
+855 GSVFTNDLNVGKGGY

-876 VVVKDTATI
+876 VVVKKTATI

-895 LSGTGAVGANIQHAI
+895 LSGTDTAGAKVQHAI

-916 DADKLS
+916 NADKLS
-922 LAENNTLTVGK
+922 LAANNTLTIGK
-933 DGKDTSSASIFVGT
+933 DGKDTSSANVFVGT
-947 LDLAQGSILV
+947 LDLAKDSILV
-957 VDPEYTEPAAL
+957 VDPEYSEPAAL

-975 STKKEHDAG
+975 TTKKEHDAG

-1045 NAGLKAADA
+1045 NAGLKAADVQNKKPA
-1054 QTTAPDPNTL
+1054 ADTL
-1064 VLESGAGLI
+1064 ELESGAGLI

-1089 FASGTNAPNN
+1089 FASGTGSAP
-1099 VSATVKVADGAKISL
+1099 VSATVKAAEGAKISL

-1128 AAQGTGSTVTASG
+1128 AAQGAGSTVAASG
-1141 DLVVEA
+1141 NLVVEA
-1147 AGGLLTYTYTSGTD
+1147 AGGLLTYTYATGAD
-1161 LSTTGVTLKLD
+1161 LLNTGVTLQLD

-1451 STSGWTLAPSADL
+1451 TTSGWTLAPSADL

-1486 MAVAM
+1486 MAVSM

>member
-23 NIAMVAAIAA
+23 NIAMVAAMAA
-33 AALAS
+33 AALAA
-38 GQAQAAKGGAT
+38 GQAQAAAAT
-49 FDDTKFGAADANV
+49 PVDLDNSKLGSLTGPV
-62 TIDGTTTDTTPA
+62 TVDGTGQQQDTDPLTYKDLKLTGVESSSTESPA
-74 DNTYG
+74 VEMT
-79 GLTITSAASR
+79 
-89 AEGAQ
+89 
-94 ALEIKITGGANHTI
+94 ITGGQGHTI
-108 KGVAAGADAT
+108 KGVAAAT
-118 AQPAK
+118 KPSATPAK
-123 PNVNLGNTALVIE
+123 PHINLSQTSITIAKDTADV
-136 TAGSAKLTIGAPGT
+136 KLTIGESGSTGGSSNVDP
-150 PGQPPVAGAATNVT
+150 AATNVT
-164 LGDIT
+164 LKNLT
-169 VNKGELDLVAA
+169 VTEGTLDLVAN
-180 ADDKKLATTVNAA
+180 ADNADLATTVTAA
-193 NVTIGKGQGA
+193 DVTFGSGA
-203 TANDA
+203 GASTASKTATVN
-208 VVKLA
+208 LA
-213 KHSSLSASG
+213 KNSSISATS
-222 DLVVNSGAAVTVSG
+222 LTVKEGAAVTVSG
-236 GASLSA
+236 GAALSG
-242 ANITINEGEVA
+242 NTITVESGSIA
-253 LGEGGA
+253 LGEGGDA
-259 KGTDALFSTA
+259 DNLGTLSST
-269 GKLDIKGGAV
+269 GKLDIKGGEVSVAT
-279 KIANGGFAKIS
+279 GGFAKIS
-290 ASEISLAKALSNSGS
+290 GQTIDLAGTLNNSGNL
-305 LVVDG
+305 LVTGVVNAKNKSTVDNG
-310 ALTANN
+310 DALTFENG
-316 EATITND
+316 
-323 STLVINDAFNAES
+323 LVAES
-336 GSTVTNNNG
+336 GSTVNNNTAQKTITLKG
-345 AAKVITFNG
+345 TSTFAADSTLSNSGNLIVAGTVNFEAAAAKV
-354 QTTFKAGSKISNS
+354 KI
-367 GAMVIGGQADFQI
+367 
-380 ADSELTTDLTV
+380 
-391 GADNGVLKVVSGGS
+391 GADATLKVVSGGT
-405 ASMSAATFKALLTG
+405 ANMSSDVLKTFLSGSVTSEDKQTGTIAL
-419 KVQSDTS
+419 SDT
-426 TSGTVVIKTATDPID
+426 GVVDLKTATIFADTTGNMSEK
-441 LQDGAG
+441 LGGAGTLVVSATSAKFDGADA
-447 VFSDSGEMSAQIGG
+447 V
-461 VGDLKI
+461 
-467 HTEKAKFVAANA
+467 
-479 ISGDSS
+479 SGD
-485 ANAGVT
+485 ATKNKGVT
-491 LSFNELTLG
+491 LAFNELTLG
-500 KDAAAVVKGVN
+500 KGNAFVVKGVN
-511 LAIAEDIK
+511 LEVAKDIK
-519 ITGNKGLTLQNG
+519 IKGNKGLTLQNG
-531 ADLTLVGTGKA
+531 AKLTLNGSGTA
-542 LELENITLGET
+542 LDLESITLGEAT
-553 SSAGTLN
+553 PSSGSLN
-560 VNKGNWGVKT
+560 VASGEWGVKT
-570 LTVTSGTANV
+570 LTVTKGKAIVAKDAQLNV
-580 NNAGTILTI
+580 TKSLT
-589 STGLKTDSDGKLLID
+589 TTDADGKLEIN
-604 GGTVDAK
+604 GGTVNAK
-611 GVTTLSLGES
+611 DVETLKLNAN
-621 GASITNAGKLILSAD
+621 GASITNAGKLILSSD
-636 KVVNEDSTLNS
+636 MVVKAADSTLITDKYDKN
-647 GNYAKLAVDGSTDAQ
+647 AVQGTTDAQ
-662 ISLID
+662 ISLLD
-667 KSGSGSISMTLE
+667 DNGKAISMTLE
-679 QFKKFRE
+679 KFKQFRKD
-686 ATGFKG
+686 TGFKG
-692 LFDIKLSDTPE
+692 LFDIKLSDKPT
-703 TQPQMGLGVAGGV
+703 TRPQMGLGGDAGVAP
-716 VAGVTN
+716 GVTN

-727 QGKVESATG
+727 QGKVDSTG
-736 VTDNYF
+736 VNDNYF
-742 IGNAVVQGGD
+742 VGNTIVSGGD
-752 TVNLES
+752 TVSLKD
-758 GGALSL
+758 GGALTL
-764 SNANANNANGQYVT
+764 TNANANEANGQYVT
-778 DKDGGV
+778 VDGAGKAV
-784 GNVQFKADN
+784 GNVKFEANN

-799 AGGKIG
+799 TGGKIG
-805 SVTAAKDGSGSVTIA
+805 SVTAKTDGSGAVTIA
-820 DSANV
+820 DGANV
-825 EVVAGSF
+825 EVVSGSF

-855 GSVFTTDLNVGKGGY
+855 GSVFTSDLKVGKGGY

-876 VVVKDTATI
+876 VVVKKTATI

-895 LSGTGAVGANIQHAI
+895 LSGTDTAGAKVQHAI

-916 DADKLS
+916 NADKLS
-922 LAENNTLTVGK
+922 LAANNTLTIGE
-933 DGKDTSSASIFVGT
+933 DGKDTSSANVFVGT
-947 LDLAQGSILV
+947 LDLAKDSILV
-957 VDPEYTEPAAL
+957 VDPEYSEPAAL
-968 VVAESLD
+968 VVAESLET
-975 STKKEHDAG
+975 TKKEHDAG

-1020 NEKGLKNALVLN
+1020 DQNGLKNALVLN

-1045 NAGLKAADA
+1045 NAGLTVADA
-1054 QTTAPDPNTL
+1054 QTTAPDPDTL

-1080 ADKSQPAIT
+1080 ADKSQAAIT
-1089 FASGTNAPNN
+1089 FASG
-1099 VSATVKVADGAKISL
+1099 SATPNKVDAKVLAVDGAKISL

-1147 AGGLLTYTYTSGTD
+1147 AGGLLSYTIANNSN
-1161 LSTTGVTLKLD
+1161 LLTTPVTLQLD

-1184 APVGQLFVDYANGEF
+1184 APVGQMFVDYANGEF
-1199 SSGSGVGYDFVVN
+1199 SGASGLGYDFVVN

-1261 TISATGSQANGG
+1261 TISATGSKANGG

-1478 TQFNSTKP
+1478 TQFNST
-1486 MAVAM
+1486 
-1491 NTEVLDEVQYGLTVG
+1491 
-1506 LGAQNGAFGT
+1506 
-1516 SFGINY
+1516 
-1522 TGSSNTDS
+1522 
-1530 FGVNAQCRYMF
+1530 

>member
-38 GQAQAAKGGAT
+38 GRAQAAQGGTT
-49 FDDTKFGAADANV
+49 FDDTKFGAAIADV
-62 TIDGTTTDTTPA
+62 TIDGTTQDSTPDKA
-74 DNTYG
+74 DDTYG
-79 GLTITSAASR
+79 TLTITSAANRTSTDP
-89 AEGAQ
+89 
-94 ALEIKITGGANHTI
+94 LKVTITGGEGHTI
-108 KGVAAGADAT
+108 KGIAAGTSPDT
-118 AQPAK
+118 TPAK

-136 TAGSAKLTIGAPGT
+136 TATTAKLTIGEAGNPSGPAAT
-150 PGQPPVAGAATNVT
+150 PGAATNVT

-180 ADDKKLATTVNAA
+180 DAKKLATTVNAA

-213 KHSSLSASG
+213 KHSSISATA
-222 DLVVNSGAAVTVSG
+222 LTVKEGAAVTVSG
-236 GASLSA
+236 GAALTA
-242 ANITINEGEVA
+242 GTVTVEKGTIN
-253 LGEGGA
+253 L
-259 KGTDALFSTA
+259 GTDQENAAAVFGSTA
-269 GKLDIKGGAV
+269 GNTQLKDGTVEVASGGKG
-279 KIANGGFAKIS
+279 
-290 ASEISLAKALSNSGS
+290 EL
-305 LVVDG
+305 
-310 ALTANN
+310 
-316 EATITND
+316 
-323 STLVINDAFNAES
+323 
-336 GSTVTNNNG
+336 NG
-345 AAKVITFNG
+345 AI
-354 QTTFKAGSKISNS
+354 QMAGGTLSNS
-367 GAMVIGGQADFQI
+367 GAMTVTDAFTSTGGTIKNNAAANTITFNGGVTTGEKTVINNTGSIVLEGGESTI
-380 ADSELTTDLTV
+380 ALSGTSAIDAGSSV
-391 GADNGVLKVVSGGS
+391 VLNKNAVLNVTAESL
-405 ASMSAATFKALLTG
+405 KALATG
-419 KVQSDTS
+419 NLKSSQGN
-426 TSGTVVIKTATDPID
+426 SGTVVVTGASGVLD
-441 LQDGAG
+441 LSADDTILNGSGPDTKGTLNAKITG
-447 VFSDSGEMSAQIGG
+447 GKGSLTLKVGNAKFDSGDTITLNE
-461 VGDLKI
+461 
-467 HTEKAKFVAANA
+467 
-479 ISGDSS
+479 
-485 ANAGVT
+485 GVT
-491 LSFNELTLG
+491 LSAETLNLGATGNGAVTVKSGGISIASNLNTSATKDLKLEGDTTLTLDG
-500 KDAAAVVKGVN
+500 SGNTLGVKGIV
-511 LAIAEDIK
+511 
-519 ITGNKGLTLQNG
+519 
-531 ADLTLVGTGKA
+531 VGTADAGGSKA
-542 LELENITLGET
+542 
-553 SSAGTLN
+553 TLN
-560 VNKGNWGVKT
+560 VDKGEWSVKS
-570 LTVTSGTANV
+570 LTVTSGSANV
-580 NNAGTILTI
+580 NNSGTKLTI
-589 STGLKTDSDGKLLID
+589 FDSLTTTGADGKLEID
-604 GGTVDAK
+604 GATVDAK
-611 GVTTLSLGES
+611 SVTTLSLGKN
-621 GASITNAGKLILSAD
+621 GASITNAGKLILNPNE
-636 KVVNEDSTLNS
+636 VVNEDFTLNS
-647 GNYAKLAVDGSTDAQ
+647 GNYAKLAVDGTTDAQ

-667 KSGSGSISMTLE
+667 KSGNAISMTLA
-679 QFKKFRE
+679 QLRKFRE
-686 ATGFKG
+686 DTGFKG
-692 LFDIKLSDTPE
+692 LFEIKLSDKPT
-703 TQPQMGLGVAGGV
+703 TQPQMGLGGTDGV

-727 QGKVESATG
+727 QGKVDSTNG
-736 VTDNYF
+736 VNDNYF
-742 IGNAVVQGGD
+742 IGNVVVEGGD
-752 TVNLES
+752 TVNLEA

-784 GNVQFKADN
+784 GKVYFDEYN

-805 SVTAAKDGSGSVTIA
+805 SVTTRRHIAGSVTIA
-820 DSANV
+820 EGSNV

-832 GTSDSATLGTVNIKD
+832 GTSRNHVLGTVNIKD
-847 GAQLNVKS
+847 GGQLHIKS
-855 GSVFTTDLNVGKGGY
+855 GSVFTAFLNVAKGTY
-870 VFASGD
+870 VYASDD
-876 VVVKDTATI
+876 VVVKKTATI
-885 MGDVDATNLT
+885 MGDVEATNLI
-895 LSGTGAVGANIQHAI
+895 LSGHGKSYETFHHVI

-916 DADKLS
+916 DVDKLS
-922 LAENNTLTVGK
+922 LDDKNTLTVGK

-947 LDLAQGSILV
+947 LDLEKDSILV
-957 VDPEYTEPAAL
+957 VDPEYSEPAAL
-968 VVAESLD
+968 VVAEDLD
-975 STKKEHDAG
+975 GKKNDKDAG
-984 TLNGGAYVGM
+984 TLKGGAYVGM

-999 IGFTEAEFKDV
+999 IGLTKAEFKDV
-1010 MASYLVDGKF
+1010 MISYLVDGKF
-1020 NEKGLKNALVLN
+1020 DQNGLKNALVLN

-1045 NAGLKAADA
+1045 NAGLKAADV
-1054 QTTAPDPNTL
+1054 QTTPPTANTL
-1064 VLESGAGLI
+1064 ELESGAGLI
-1073 ITDNAFG
+1073 ITVNAFG

-1089 FASGTNAPNN
+1089 FASGTSAPNN
-1099 VSATVKVADGAKISL
+1099 VAATVKASEGAKVSL

-1120 KDTGLKIF
+1120 KDNGLKIF

-1161 LSTTGVTLKLD
+1161 LSTTGVTFQLD

-1184 APVGQLFVDYANGEF
+1184 APVGQMFVDYANGKF
-1199 SSGSGVGYDFVVN
+1199 SGATGVGYDFVFN

-1227 AATYAGAQQA
+1227 AATFAGAQQA

-1280 KSVDSDGFNAEG
+1280 KSLDSDGFNAEG

-1363 SMTVISHDVEGL
+1363 SMTVISHEVEGL
-1375 GLSGKADTKAVT
+1375 DLSGKADTKAVT

-1401 DVTPHL
+1401 DATPHL
-1407 GARFIRL
+1407 GARIIRL